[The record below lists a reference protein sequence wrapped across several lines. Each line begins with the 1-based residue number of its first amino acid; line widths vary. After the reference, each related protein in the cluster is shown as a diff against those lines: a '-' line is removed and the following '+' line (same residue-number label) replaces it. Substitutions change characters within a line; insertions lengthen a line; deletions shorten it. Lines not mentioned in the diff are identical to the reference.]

1 MDTINSSLKKTPV
14 AIIGLSAMFADASNV
29 KEYWNNIINQK
40 DSIVDVPESRW
51 KIEDYYDADPTIA
64 DKTYCK
70 KGGFIPDIDFNP
82 MEFGLPP
89 NILEVTD
96 VSQLLSL
103 IGARDAFEDAGYGR
117 ESGKFTALLKEKT
130 GVILGVG
137 GGQKLIT
144 PLTSRL
150 QAPIWEKALK
160 SSGISDAD
168 IPHIIEKIKKAYV
181 GWNENSFPGMLGNV
195 ISGRITNRFDL
206 GGINSVVDAACAAS
220 LSAIKM
226 AVSELIEGRC
236 DMMLTGGVDTDN
248 SPFMY
253 MSFSKTP
260 AFSQKGSI
268 RPFDIDSDGMLIGEG
283 IGMLVLKRLEDA
295 ERDGDR
301 VYGLLTG
308 VGSSSDG
315 RYKSV
320 YAPRPHGQALAMQ
333 RAYDEAG
340 YDASTVKL
348 IEGHGTATGA
358 GDAAEFESMSMV
370 FGKSDTTKN
379 HIAIGSVKSQ
389 IGHTKSAA
397 GAAGMIKAALA
408 LYHKVLPGTIN
419 VTKPHEKFEIENSPF
434 YVNAETR
441 PWFKNG
447 VPRRAGI
454 SAFGFGGV
462 NVHFAMEEYENKTSF
477 TDRVHQ
483 TFHSIYL
490 KATNAND
497 LLTHLKNTVVGL
509 NSKETTTAYYN
520 LKESS
525 KQGTAKQSEARLGFV
540 AESLEDCISKLEIA
554 VKQLE
559 NNKEAWSH
567 PKEIFFRPNGI
578 SSSIKVASLFSGQGS
593 QYANM
598 AKEATSSF
606 ETLQQTIAA
615 FDAKKGYDLATKIYP
630 KPVFT
635 AEDKDSLEKN
645 ITNTEFAQPAI
656 GAISLGYYKVFKN
669 AGLVSD
675 MVAGHSFGELTALC
689 ASGVLSETDYI
700 TLAIARGEAMAGKNA
715 NGDAG
720 MMLAVK
726 AATSEIQSLI
736 ASIPGVSIAN
746 INASNQL
753 VLGGT
758 TEGITKAKTLLDT
771 KNYRSVLLPVSAAF
785 HTDCVGHAQQPFE
798 KSIQAIE
805 FSSPVIPVYSNSTG
819 NAYPTETPKIKNI
832 LAQHILNTVD
842 FKTEI
847 ENMYAAGA
855 RVFVEFGPKS
865 ILTNLVKDI
874 LADKEHFVV
883 ATNAKATKNSDLQ
896 IREAA
901 IQLQVLGCELGA
913 IDSNA
918 RQVAA
923 PSVQP
928 KMAVKIAGNNYVSP
942 ATQKVYNDALNNGF
956 KVSNTT
962 EIIKTVE
969 VIKEV
974 IKEVPVSINK
984 ISTDQVTEE
993 DMKSTIIKSAIDGI
1007 KENQSKTLDMFQ
1019 AILTEQNK
1027 QTAQLLALLSDNFG
1041 GEQNSENAAIDV
1053 KIPTAASPAAPSVV
1067 PAAQTN
1073 ETTKPIAPPVVEQD
1087 VPAEGNSEMLDLMLG
1102 VVADKT
1108 GYPAEM
1114 LELSMDME
1122 ADLGIDSIKRVEIFG
1137 AITEQ
1142 SDKLTD
1148 INPNDLA
1155 ELRTLQEIVDY
1166 ISTKAGISATKSSAA
1181 PSVVPA
1187 AQTVVNTDPI
1197 ATPVVE
1203 TAVSTEGNSE
1213 MLDLMLS
1220 VVADK
1225 TGYPAEMLE
1234 LSMDMEADL
1243 GIDSIKRVE
1252 IFGAITEQSDK
1263 LTDINPN
1270 DLAELRTLQEI
1281 VDYIS
1286 TKAGISATTSTDVPS
1301 SFQAAQTNE
1310 TTKPIATPVVETAV
1324 STEGNSEMLDLM
1336 LSVVADK
1343 TGYPAEM
1350 LELSMDME
1358 ADLGIDSIKRVEIF
1372 GAITEQSDKL
1382 TDINP
1387 NDLAELRTLQEIVD
1401 YISTKAG
1408 ISATTN
1414 PDAPSSVP
1422 AAQTNETTKPI
1433 ATPVV
1438 ETGVSTEGNS
1448 EMLDLMLSVVA
1459 DKTGYPA
1466 EMLELSMDMEAD
1478 LGIDSIKRV
1487 EIFGAI
1493 TEQSDKL
1500 TDINP
1505 NDLAELRTLQEI
1517 VDYISTKAGIS
1528 ATTSPDAP
1536 SVVPAAQTV
1545 VNTDPIATPVVE
1557 HTISTEGNSEML
1569 DLMLTVVADKTGY
1582 PAEMLELSM
1591 DMEADLGIDS
1601 IKRVEIF
1608 GAITEQSDKLTDI
1621 NPNDLAELRT
1631 LQEIVDYIS
1640 TKAGSVIKKKSISL
1654 A

>member
-1 MDTINSSLKKTPV
+1 MNTINSSLKKTPV

-29 KEYWNNIINQK
+29 EQFWNNIINQK

-51 KIEDYYDADPTIA
+51 KIEDYYDADPMVA

-70 KGGFIPDIDFNP
+70 KGGFIPDVDFNP

-96 VSQLLSL
+96 ASQLLAL
-103 IGARDAFEDAGYGR
+103 IAARDAFEDAGYGR
-117 ESGKFTALLKEKT
+117 ESEKFTALLKEKT

-150 QAPIWEKALK
+150 QAPIWEAALR
-160 SSGISDAD
+160 SSGISDTD
-168 IPHIIEKIKKAYV
+168 IPHIVDKMKKAYI

-220 LSAIKM
+220 LSAVKM

-260 AFSQKGSI
+260 AFSRKGSI
-268 RPFDIDSDGMLIGEG
+268 RPFDTDSDGMLIGEG
-283 IGMLVLKRLEDA
+283 VGMLVLKRLEDA

-301 VYGLLTG
+301 IYGLLTG

-320 YAPRPHGQALAMQ
+320 YAPRPQGQALAMQ

-370 FGKSDTTKN
+370 FGKGDATKN

-389 IGHTKSAA
+389 IGHTKAAA

-419 VTKPHEKFEIENSPF
+419 VTKPHDKFGIEKSPF

-447 VPRRAGI
+447 VPRRAGL

-462 NVHFAMEEYENKTSF
+462 NVHFAMEEYEKKTSF
-477 TDRVHQ
+477 TDRIHQ
-483 TFHSIYL
+483 SFQSIYV
-490 KATNAND
+490 KGTNAED
-497 LLTHLKNTVVGL
+497 LLTHLKNAHTSL
-509 NSKETTTAYYN
+509 NGKEASTAFYN
-520 LKESS
+520 LKETS
-525 KQGTAKQSEARLGFV
+525 KEGTAKQSEARLGFV
-540 AESLEDCISKLEIA
+540 SASLEDCISKLETAI
-554 VKQLE
+554 KQLE

-567 PKEIFFRPNGI
+567 PIGIFYRPNGI
-578 SSSIKVASLFSGQGS
+578 ASTTKVASLFSGQGA
-593 QYANM
+593 QYTNM
-598 AKEATSSF
+598 GTEATSSF
-606 ETLQQTIAA
+606 ETIQQTIAA
-615 FDAKKGYDLATKIYP
+615 FDAKKEYDLASKIYP

-635 AEDKDSLEKN
+635 EADKAIQQQE

-656 GAISLGYYKVFKN
+656 GAISLGYYNVFKN
-669 AGLVSD
+669 AGFVSD
-675 MVAGHSFGELTALC
+675 MTAGHSFGELTALC
-689 ASGVLSETDYI
+689 AAGVLSEDDYMA
-700 TLAIARGEAMAGKNA
+700 LAIARGKAMAGKNA
-715 NGDAG
+715 SGDAG
-720 MMLAVK
+720 TMLAVK
-726 AATSEIQSLI
+726 AAASEIEPLI
-736 ASIPGVSIAN
+736 ASIEDVSIAN
-746 INASNQL
+746 INSSNQI

-758 TEGITKAKTLLDT
+758 TDAITKTRAFLDT
-771 KNYRSVLLPVSAAF
+771 KKFRSILLPVSAAF
-785 HTDCVGHAQQPFE
+785 HTDCVGHAQKPFE
-798 KSIQAIE
+798 KSIKAIS
-805 FSSPVIPVYSNSTG
+805 FSSPTFPVYSNSTG
-819 NAYPTETPKIKNI
+819 GAYPIETIKIKEI
-832 LAQHILNTVD
+832 LGQHILNSVD
-842 FKTEI
+842 FKSEI

-874 LADKEHFVV
+874 LTDKEHFTI

-896 IREAA
+896 LREAA
-901 IQLQVLGCELGA
+901 IQLQVLGLELGS

-918 RQVAA
+918 RLEKAPAA
-923 PSVQP
+923 QP

-942 ATQKVYNDALNNGF
+942 ATQKAYKDVLNNGF
-956 KVSNTT
+956 KVSGGAM
-962 EIIKTVE
+962 EFIKTEEEIKEIE
-969 VIKEV
+969 VISEV
-974 IKEVPVSINK
+974 INAVPTYANEDSLDNE
-984 ISTDQVTEE
+984 TEE
-993 DMKSTIIKSAIDGI
+993 DMMVDVIKSAIDGI

-1019 AILTEQNK
+1019 TILMEQNK
-1027 QTAQLLALLSDNFG
+1027 QTAQLLGLLSGNFTPD
-1041 GEQNSENAAIDV
+1041 QNILEA
-1053 KIPTAASPAAPSVV
+1053 PTAPLTIDTPAP
-1067 PAAQTN
+1067 T
-1073 ETTKPIAPPVVEQD
+1073 APPVSKTIVTP
-1087 VPAEGNSEMLDLMLG
+1087 VPTP
-1102 VVADKT
+1102 V
-1108 GYPAEM
+1108 
-1114 LELSMDME
+1114 
-1122 ADLGIDSIKRVEIFG
+1122 
-1137 AITEQ
+1137 
-1142 SDKLTD
+1142 
-1148 INPNDLA
+1148 
-1155 ELRTLQEIVDY
+1155 
-1166 ISTKAGISATKSSAA
+1166 AA
-1181 PSVVPA
+1181 PAPVA
-1187 AQTVVNTDPI
+1187 NTVAPTV
-1197 ATPVVE
+1197 
-1203 TAVSTEGNSE
+1203 GNSE

-1270 DLAELRTLQEI
+1270 DLTELRTLQEI

-1286 TKAGISATTSTDVPS
+1286 SKAGIATI
-1301 SFQAAQTNE
+1301 AAPVVTPVAPE
-1310 TTKPIATPVVETAV
+1310 TTTTVTPDAVVPVVAAPANTG
-1324 STEGNSEMLDLM
+1324 GNSEMLDLM

-1387 NDLAELRTLQEIVD
+1387 NDLTELRTLQEIVD
-1401 YISTKAG
+1401 YISSKAG
-1408 ISATTN
+1408 IATTATPTEADVAPVTTTITVT
-1414 PDAPSSVP
+1414 PDAAPIVAAPSTS
-1422 AAQTNETTKPI
+1422 
-1433 ATPVV
+1433 
-1438 ETGVSTEGNS
+1438 GGNS

-1505 NDLAELRTLQEI
+1505 NDLTELRTLQEI
-1517 VDYISTKAGIS
+1517 VDYISSKAGIS
-1528 ATTSPDAP
+1528 TTTTSVTAP
-1536 SVVPAAQTV
+1536 VVAATEV
-1545 VNTDPIATPVVE
+1545 VSNDLFSTPVVE
-1557 HTISTEGNSEML
+1557 TTEPTEGNSEML
-1569 DLMLTVVADKTGY
+1569 ALMLSVVADKTGY
-1582 PAEMLELSM
+1582 PAKMLELSM

-1621 NPNDLAELRT
+1621 NPNDLTELRT

-1640 TKAGSVIKKKSISL
+1640 SKADISTKKKSLSL

>member
-1 MDTINSSLKKTPV
+1 MNTINSSLKKTPV

-29 KEYWNNIINQK
+29 EQFWNNIIDQK

-51 KIEDYYDADPTIA
+51 KIEDYYNADPRME

-70 KGGFIPDIDFNP
+70 KGGFIPDVDFNP

-96 VSQLLSL
+96 ASQLLAL
-103 IGARDAFEDAGYGR
+103 IAARDAFEDAGYGK
-117 ESGKFTALLKEKT
+117 ESAKFTSLLKEKT

-150 QAPIWEKALK
+150 QTPIWEKALK
-160 SSGISDAD
+160 SSGIRDAD
-168 IPHIIEKIKKAYV
+168 IPHIIEKMKKAYI

-268 RPFDIDSDGMLIGEG
+268 RPFDTDSDGMLIGEG
-283 IGMLVLKRLEDA
+283 VGMLVLKRLEDA

-301 VYGLLTG
+301 IYGLLTG

-370 FGKSDTTKN
+370 FGKNDPTLN
-379 HIAIGSVKSQ
+379 HIAIGSIKSQ

-397 GAAGMIKAALA
+397 GAAGMIKTALA

-419 VTKPHEKFEIENSPF
+419 VTKPNEKFGIEKSPF

-447 VPRRAGI
+447 VPRRAGV

-462 NVHFAMEEYENKTSF
+462 NVHFAMEEYEKNASF
-477 TDRVHQ
+477 TDRMHQ
-483 TFHSIYL
+483 TFHNIYI
-490 KATNAND
+490 KATNATD
-497 LLTHLKNTVVGL
+497 LLTSLKSTIAGLQSKDVNTVF
-509 NSKETTTAYYN
+509 YN
-520 LKESS
+520 LKEIS
-525 KQGTAKQSEARLGFV
+525 KQGTAKQHEARLGFV
-540 AESLEDCISKLEIA
+540 AESLVDCISKLEIA

-559 NNKEAWSH
+559 NNKDAWSH
-567 PKEIFFRPNGI
+567 PKEIIYRPNGI
-578 SSSIKVASLFSGQGS
+578 SSTMKVASLFSGQGS

-606 ETLQQTIAA
+606 EAIQHTIAA
-615 FDAKKGYDLATKIYP
+615 FDAKKEYDLANKIYP

-635 AEDKDSLEKN
+635 AEDKAILEKN

-656 GAISLGYYKVFKN
+656 GAISLGYYNVFKN
-669 AGLVSD
+669 AGFISD

-689 ASGVLSETDYI
+689 ASGVLNEDDYI
-700 TLAIARGEAMAGKNA
+700 TLAIARGKAMAGKNA

-720 MMLAVK
+720 TMLAVK
-726 AATSEIQSLI
+726 AAAAEIQPLI
-736 ASIPGVSIAN
+736 ASIAGVSIAN
-746 INASNQL
+746 INSSNQI
-753 VLGGT
+753 VVAGT
-758 TEGITKAKTLLDT
+758 TEGVTKAKALLDT
-771 KNYRSVLLPVSAAF
+771 KKYRSVLLPVSAAF

-798 KSIQAIE
+798 KNIEAIQ
-805 FSSPVIPVYSNSTG
+805 FSSPKIPVYSNSTG
-819 NAYPTETPKIKNI
+819 NVYPIETSEIKNI
-832 LAQHILNTVD
+832 LAQHILNPVD
-842 FKTEI
+842 FKAEI

-855 RVFVEFGPKS
+855 RIFVEFGPKP
-865 ILTNLVKDI
+865 ILTNLVKNI
-874 LADKEHFVV
+874 LSDKEHFVV

-896 IREAA
+896 LREAA
-901 IQLQVLGCELGA
+901 IQLQVLGCELGTL
-913 IDSNA
+913 DSNA
-918 RQVAA
+918 RHEATPLA
-923 PSVQP
+923 LH

-942 ATQKVYNDALNNGF
+942 ATQQAYKDVLNNGF
-956 KVSNTT
+956 KVSGAT
-962 EIIKTVE
+962 EIIKNVA

-974 IKEVPVSINK
+974 IKEVPAATSKIN
-984 ISTDQVTEE
+984 SDQVTEE
-993 DMKSTIIKSAIDGI
+993 DMMVDVIKSAIDGI

-1019 AILTEQNK
+1019 TILTEQNK
-1027 QTAQLLALLSDNFG
+1027 QTTQLLSLLSG
-1041 GEQNSENAAIDV
+1041 KVTAEQHLLET
-1053 KIPTAASPAAPSVV
+1053 PTAPLTIKTPTPVVAVAETSVV
-1067 PAAQTN
+1067 PTPVQPSTPIATPVAQTV
-1073 ETTKPIAPPVVEQD
+1073 ESTEPV
-1087 VPAEGNSEMLDLMLG
+1087 AGNSEMLDLMLS
-1102 VVADKT
+1102 VVAEKT

-1148 INPNDLA
+1148 INPNDLT

-1166 ISTKAGISATKSSAA
+1166 ISSKAGIATTAT
-1181 PSVVPA
+1181 PA
-1187 AQTVVNTDPI
+1187 TPAVATPV

-1203 TAVSTEGNSE
+1203 TSTATEGNSE
-1213 MLDLMLS
+1213 MLNLMLS
-1220 VVADK
+1220 VVAEK

-1270 DLAELRTLQEI
+1270 DLTELRTLQEI

-1286 TKAGISATTSTDVPS
+1286 SKAGIATTATPATPAVATPV
-1301 SFQAAQTNE
+1301 
-1310 TTKPIATPVVETAV
+1310 ATPVVETSTA
-1324 STEGNSEMLDLM
+1324 TEGNSEMLNLM
-1336 LSVVADK
+1336 LSVVAEK

-1387 NDLAELRTLQEIVD
+1387 NDLTELRTLQEIVD
-1401 YISTKAG
+1401 YISSKAG
-1408 ISATTN
+1408 IT
-1414 PDAPSSVP
+1414 
-1422 AAQTNETTKPI
+1422 
-1433 ATPVV
+1433 
-1438 ETGVSTEGNS
+1438 
-1448 EMLDLMLSVVA
+1448 
-1459 DKTGYPA
+1459 A
-1466 EMLELSMDMEAD
+1466 E
-1478 LGIDSIKRV
+1478 
-1487 EIFGAI
+1487 
-1493 TEQSDKL
+1493 
-1500 TDINP
+1500 
-1505 NDLAELRTLQEI
+1505 
-1517 VDYISTKAGIS
+1517 
-1528 ATTSPDAP
+1528 
-1536 SVVPAAQTV
+1536 
-1545 VNTDPIATPVVE
+1545 
-1557 HTISTEGNSEML
+1557 
-1569 DLMLTVVADKTGY
+1569 
-1582 PAEMLELSM
+1582 
-1591 DMEADLGIDS
+1591 
-1601 IKRVEIF
+1601 
-1608 GAITEQSDKLTDI
+1608 
-1621 NPNDLAELRT
+1621 
-1631 LQEIVDYIS
+1631 
-1640 TKAGSVIKKKSISL
+1640 KKNLSL

>member
-29 KEYWNNIINQK
+29 EEYWNNIINQK

-51 KIEDYYDADPTIA
+51 KIEDYYDADPTTA

-70 KGGFIPDIDFNP
+70 KGGFIPDVDFNP

-117 ESGKFTALLKEKT
+117 ESAKFTALLKEKT

-150 QAPIWEKALK
+150 QTPIWEKALK
-160 SSGISDAD
+160 SSGISGAD
-168 IPHIIEKIKKAYV
+168 IPHIIEKMKKAYI

-268 RPFDIDSDGMLIGEG
+268 RPFDTDSDGMLIGEG

-301 VYGLLTG
+301 IYGLLTG

-419 VTKPHEKFEIENSPF
+419 VTKPHEKFGIENSPF

-483 TFHSIYL
+483 SFHSIYL
-490 KATNAND
+490 KSTDANG
-497 LLTHLKNTVVGL
+497 LLKQLKNTIVGL
-509 NSKETTTAYYN
+509 NSNEATTTFYK

-525 KQGTAKQSEARLGFV
+525 KQGTAKQNEARLGFV

-559 NNKEAWSH
+559 NNKDAWSH

-635 AEDKDSLEKN
+635 AEDKNSLEKN

-656 GAISLGYYKVFKN
+656 GAISLGYYKIFKN

-675 MVAGHSFGELTALC
+675 MMAGHSFGELTALC
-689 ASGVLSETDYI
+689 ASGVLSESDYM
-700 TLAIARGEAMAGKNA
+700 TLAIARGKAMAGKNA
-715 NGDAG
+715 SGDAG

-726 AATSEIQSLI
+726 AATSEIQPLI

-758 TEGITKAKTLLDT
+758 TESITKAKTLLDS
-771 KNYRSVLLPVSAAF
+771 KNYRSIILPVSAAF

-798 KSIQAIE
+798 KSIQATE

-819 NAYPTETPKIKNI
+819 NTYPTETPEIKNI

-901 IQLQVLGCELGA
+901 VQLQVLGCELGA

-918 RQVAA
+918 RRVSA
-923 PSVQP
+923 PLVQP

-942 ATQKVYNDALNNGF
+942 ATQKVYNDVLNNGF
-956 KVSNTT
+956 KVSGAT

-993 DMKSTIIKSAIDGI
+993 DMTATIIKSAIDGI
-1007 KENQSKTLDMFQ
+1007 KENQSKTLEMFQ
-1019 AILTEQNK
+1019 TILTEQNK

-1041 GEQNSENAAIDV
+1041 GEQNPENVTAVAL
-1053 KIPTAASPAAPSVV
+1053 KIPAAASPTASPAKVLAHIAETIKPAAIPVIETAAPT
-1067 PAAQTN
+1067 Q
-1073 ETTKPIAPPVVEQD
+1073 
-1087 VPAEGNSEMLDLMLG
+1087 GNSEMLDLMLS

-1142 SDKLTD
+1142 SDKLSD
-1148 INPNDLA
+1148 INPNDLT

-1166 ISTKAGISATKSSAA
+1166 ISAKAGISTTFAPVATPIAAVPTAPIAALVAETAA
-1181 PSVVPA
+1181 PA
-1187 AQTVVNTDPI
+1187 
-1197 ATPVVE
+1197 
-1203 TAVSTEGNSE
+1203 EGNSE

-1270 DLAELRTLQEI
+1270 DLTELRTLQEI

-1286 TKAGISATTSTDVPS
+1286 AKAGISATSTPVTIPT
-1301 SFQAAQTNE
+1301 AVAPKTPVAE
-1310 TTKPIATPVVETAV
+1310 TTV
-1324 STEGNSEMLDLM
+1324 SSEGNSEMLDLM

-1343 TGYPAEM
+1343 TGYPSEM

-1387 NDLAELRTLQEIVD
+1387 NDLTELRTLQEIVD
-1401 YISTKAG
+1401 YISAKAG
-1408 ISATTN
+1408 ISATS
-1414 PDAPSSVP
+1414 AP
-1422 AAQTNETTKPI
+1422 AAAPI
-1433 ATPVV
+1433 A
-1438 ETGVSTEGNS
+1438 ETAAPAEGNS

-1459 DKTGYPA
+1459 DKTGYPS

-1505 NDLAELRTLQEI
+1505 NDLTELRTLQEI
-1517 VDYISTKAGIS
+1517 VDYISEKAGIS
-1528 ATTSPDAP
+1528 S
-1536 SVVPAAQTV
+1536 
-1545 VNTDPIATPVVE
+1545 
-1557 HTISTEGNSEML
+1557 
-1569 DLMLTVVADKTGY
+1569 
-1582 PAEMLELSM
+1582 
-1591 DMEADLGIDS
+1591 
-1601 IKRVEIF
+1601 
-1608 GAITEQSDKLTDI
+1608 
-1621 NPNDLAELRT
+1621 
-1631 LQEIVDYIS
+1631 
-1640 TKAGSVIKKKSISL
+1640 KKKSLSL

>member
-29 KEYWNNIINQK
+29 EEYWNNIINQK

-51 KIEDYYDADPTIA
+51 KIEDYYDADPTTA

-70 KGGFIPDIDFNP
+70 KGGFIPDVDFNP

-117 ESGKFTALLKEKT
+117 ESAKFTALLKEKT

-150 QAPIWEKALK
+150 QTPIWEKALK
-160 SSGISDAD
+160 SSGISGAD
-168 IPHIIEKIKKAYV
+168 IPHIIEKMKKAYI

-268 RPFDIDSDGMLIGEG
+268 RPFDTDSDGMLIGEG

-301 VYGLLTG
+301 IYGLLTG

-419 VTKPHEKFEIENSPF
+419 VTKPHEKFGIENSPF

-483 TFHSIYL
+483 SFHSIYL
-490 KATNAND
+490 KSTDANG
-497 LLTHLKNTVVGL
+497 LLKQLKNTIVGL
-509 NSKETTTAYYN
+509 NSNEATTTFYK

-525 KQGTAKQSEARLGFV
+525 KQGTAKQNEARLGFV

-559 NNKEAWSH
+559 NNKDAWSH

-635 AEDKDSLEKN
+635 AEDKESLEKN

-656 GAISLGYYKVFKN
+656 GAISLGYYKIFKN

-675 MVAGHSFGELTALC
+675 MMAGHSFGELTALC
-689 ASGVLSETDYI
+689 ASGVLSESDYM
-700 TLAIARGEAMAGKNA
+700 TLAIARGKAMAGKNA
-715 NGDAG
+715 SGDAG

-726 AATSEIQSLI
+726 AATSEIQPLI

-758 TEGITKAKTLLDT
+758 TESITKAKTLLDS
-771 KNYRSVLLPVSAAF
+771 KNYRSIILPVSAAF

-798 KSIQAIE
+798 KSIQATE

-819 NAYPTETPKIKNI
+819 NTYPTETPEIKNI

-901 IQLQVLGCELGA
+901 VQLQVLGCELGA

-918 RQVAA
+918 RRVSA
-923 PSVQP
+923 PLVQP

-942 ATQKVYNDALNNGF
+942 ATQKVYNDVLNNGF
-956 KVSNTT
+956 KVSGAT

-993 DMKSTIIKSAIDGI
+993 DMTATIIKSAIDGI
-1007 KENQSKTLDMFQ
+1007 KENQSKTLEMFQ
-1019 AILTEQNK
+1019 TILTEQNK

-1041 GEQNSENAAIDV
+1041 GEQNPENVTAVAL
-1053 KIPTAASPAAPSVV
+1053 KIPAAASPTASPAKVLAHIAETIKPAAIPVIETAAPT
-1067 PAAQTN
+1067 Q
-1073 ETTKPIAPPVVEQD
+1073 
-1087 VPAEGNSEMLDLMLG
+1087 GNSEMLDLMLS

-1142 SDKLTD
+1142 SDKLSD
-1148 INPNDLA
+1148 INPNDLT

-1166 ISTKAGISATKSSAA
+1166 ISAKAGISTTFAPVATPIAAVPTAPIAALVAETAA
-1181 PSVVPA
+1181 PA
-1187 AQTVVNTDPI
+1187 
-1197 ATPVVE
+1197 
-1203 TAVSTEGNSE
+1203 EGNSE

-1270 DLAELRTLQEI
+1270 DLTELRTLQEI

-1286 TKAGISATTSTDVPS
+1286 AKAGISATSTPVTIPT
-1301 SFQAAQTNE
+1301 AVAPKTPVAE
-1310 TTKPIATPVVETAV
+1310 TTV
-1324 STEGNSEMLDLM
+1324 SSEGNSEMLDLM

-1343 TGYPAEM
+1343 TGYPSEM

-1387 NDLAELRTLQEIVD
+1387 NDLTELRTLQEIVD
-1401 YISTKAG
+1401 YISEKAG
-1408 ISATTN
+1408 IS
-1414 PDAPSSVP
+1414 S
-1422 AAQTNETTKPI
+1422 
-1433 ATPVV
+1433 
-1438 ETGVSTEGNS
+1438 
-1448 EMLDLMLSVVA
+1448 
-1459 DKTGYPA
+1459 
-1466 EMLELSMDMEAD
+1466 
-1478 LGIDSIKRV
+1478 
-1487 EIFGAI
+1487 
-1493 TEQSDKL
+1493 
-1500 TDINP
+1500 
-1505 NDLAELRTLQEI
+1505 
-1517 VDYISTKAGIS
+1517 
-1528 ATTSPDAP
+1528 
-1536 SVVPAAQTV
+1536 
-1545 VNTDPIATPVVE
+1545 
-1557 HTISTEGNSEML
+1557 
-1569 DLMLTVVADKTGY
+1569 
-1582 PAEMLELSM
+1582 
-1591 DMEADLGIDS
+1591 
-1601 IKRVEIF
+1601 
-1608 GAITEQSDKLTDI
+1608 
-1621 NPNDLAELRT
+1621 
-1631 LQEIVDYIS
+1631 
-1640 TKAGSVIKKKSISL
+1640 KKKSLSL

>member
-29 KEYWNNIINQK
+29 EEYWNNIINQK

-51 KIEDYYDADPTIA
+51 KIEDYYDADPTTA

-70 KGGFIPDIDFNP
+70 KGGFIPDVDFNP

-117 ESGKFTALLKEKT
+117 ESAKFTALLKEKT

-150 QAPIWEKALK
+150 QTPIWEKALK
-160 SSGISDAD
+160 SSGISGAD
-168 IPHIIEKIKKAYV
+168 IPHIIEKMKKAYI

-268 RPFDIDSDGMLIGEG
+268 RPFDTDSDGMLIGEG

-301 VYGLLTG
+301 IYGLLTG

-419 VTKPHEKFEIENSPF
+419 VTKPHEKFGIENSPF

-483 TFHSIYL
+483 SFHSIYL
-490 KATNAND
+490 KSTDANG
-497 LLTHLKNTVVGL
+497 LLKQLKNTIVGL
-509 NSKETTTAYYN
+509 NSNEATTTFYK

-525 KQGTAKQSEARLGFV
+525 KQGTAKQNEARLGFV

-559 NNKEAWSH
+559 NNKDAWSH

-635 AEDKDSLEKN
+635 AEDKNSLEKN

-656 GAISLGYYKVFKN
+656 GAISLGYYKIFKN

-675 MVAGHSFGELTALC
+675 MMAGHSFGELTALC
-689 ASGVLSETDYI
+689 ASGVLSESDYM
-700 TLAIARGEAMAGKNA
+700 TLAIARGKAMAGKNA
-715 NGDAG
+715 SGDAG

-726 AATSEIQSLI
+726 AATSEIQPLI

-758 TEGITKAKTLLDT
+758 TESITKAKTLLDS
-771 KNYRSVLLPVSAAF
+771 KNYRSIILPVSAAF

-798 KSIQAIE
+798 KSIQATE

-819 NAYPTETPKIKNI
+819 NTYPTETPEIKNI

-901 IQLQVLGCELGA
+901 VQLQVLGCELGA

-918 RQVAA
+918 RRVSA
-923 PSVQP
+923 PLVQP

-942 ATQKVYNDALNNGF
+942 ATQKVYNDVLNNGF
-956 KVSNTT
+956 KVSGAT

-993 DMKSTIIKSAIDGI
+993 DMTATIIKSAIDGI
-1007 KENQSKTLDMFQ
+1007 KENQSKTLEMFQ
-1019 AILTEQNK
+1019 TILTEQNK

-1041 GEQNSENAAIDV
+1041 GEQNPENVTAVAL
-1053 KIPTAASPAAPSVV
+1053 KIPAAASPTASPAKVLAHIAETIKPAAIPVIETAAPT
-1067 PAAQTN
+1067 Q
-1073 ETTKPIAPPVVEQD
+1073 
-1087 VPAEGNSEMLDLMLG
+1087 GNSEMLDLMLS

-1142 SDKLTD
+1142 SDKLSD
-1148 INPNDLA
+1148 INPNDLT

-1166 ISTKAGISATKSSAA
+1166 ISAKAGISTTFAPVATPIAAVPTAPIAALVAETAA
-1181 PSVVPA
+1181 PA
-1187 AQTVVNTDPI
+1187 
-1197 ATPVVE
+1197 
-1203 TAVSTEGNSE
+1203 EGNSE

-1270 DLAELRTLQEI
+1270 DLTELRTLQEI

-1286 TKAGISATTSTDVPS
+1286 AKAGISATSTPVTIPT
-1301 SFQAAQTNE
+1301 AVAPKTPVAE
-1310 TTKPIATPVVETAV
+1310 TTV
-1324 STEGNSEMLDLM
+1324 SSEGNSEMLDLM

-1343 TGYPAEM
+1343 TGYPSEM

-1387 NDLAELRTLQEIVD
+1387 NDLTELRTLQEIVD
-1401 YISTKAG
+1401 YISEKAG
-1408 ISATTN
+1408 IS
-1414 PDAPSSVP
+1414 S
-1422 AAQTNETTKPI
+1422 
-1433 ATPVV
+1433 
-1438 ETGVSTEGNS
+1438 
-1448 EMLDLMLSVVA
+1448 
-1459 DKTGYPA
+1459 
-1466 EMLELSMDMEAD
+1466 
-1478 LGIDSIKRV
+1478 
-1487 EIFGAI
+1487 
-1493 TEQSDKL
+1493 
-1500 TDINP
+1500 
-1505 NDLAELRTLQEI
+1505 
-1517 VDYISTKAGIS
+1517 
-1528 ATTSPDAP
+1528 
-1536 SVVPAAQTV
+1536 
-1545 VNTDPIATPVVE
+1545 
-1557 HTISTEGNSEML
+1557 
-1569 DLMLTVVADKTGY
+1569 
-1582 PAEMLELSM
+1582 
-1591 DMEADLGIDS
+1591 
-1601 IKRVEIF
+1601 
-1608 GAITEQSDKLTDI
+1608 
-1621 NPNDLAELRT
+1621 
-1631 LQEIVDYIS
+1631 
-1640 TKAGSVIKKKSISL
+1640 KKKSLSL

>member
-29 KEYWNNIINQK
+29 EEYWNNIINQK

-51 KIEDYYDADPTIA
+51 KIEDYYDADPTTA

-70 KGGFIPDIDFNP
+70 KGGFIPDVDFNP

-117 ESGKFTALLKEKT
+117 ESAKFTALLKEKT

-150 QAPIWEKALK
+150 QTPIWEKALK

-168 IPHIIEKIKKAYV
+168 IPHIIEKMKKAYI

-268 RPFDIDSDGMLIGEG
+268 RPFDTDSDGMLIGEG

-301 VYGLLTG
+301 IYGLLTG

-419 VTKPHEKFEIENSPF
+419 VTKPHEKFGIENSPF

-483 TFHSIYL
+483 SFHSIYL
-490 KATNAND
+490 KSTDANG
-497 LLTHLKNTVVGL
+497 LLKQLKNTIVGL
-509 NSKETTTAYYN
+509 NSNEATTTFYK

-525 KQGTAKQSEARLGFV
+525 KQGTAKQNEARLGFV

-559 NNKEAWSH
+559 NNKDAWSH

-635 AEDKDSLEKN
+635 AEDKNSLEKN

-656 GAISLGYYKVFKN
+656 GAISLGYYKIFKN

-675 MVAGHSFGELTALC
+675 MMAGHSFGELTALC
-689 ASGVLSETDYI
+689 ASGVLSESDYM
-700 TLAIARGEAMAGKNA
+700 TLAIARGKAMAGKNA
-715 NGDAG
+715 SGDAG

-726 AATSEIQSLI
+726 AATSEIQPLI

-758 TEGITKAKTLLDT
+758 TESITKAKTLLDS
-771 KNYRSVLLPVSAAF
+771 KNYRSIILPVSAAF

-798 KSIQAIE
+798 KSIQATE

-819 NAYPTETPKIKNI
+819 NTYPTETPEIKNI

-901 IQLQVLGCELGA
+901 VQLQVLGCELGA

-918 RQVAA
+918 RRVSA
-923 PSVQP
+923 PLVQP

-942 ATQKVYNDALNNGF
+942 ATQKVYNDVLNNGF
-956 KVSNTT
+956 KVSGAT

-993 DMKSTIIKSAIDGI
+993 DMTATIIKSAIDGI
-1007 KENQSKTLDMFQ
+1007 KENQSKTLEMFQ
-1019 AILTEQNK
+1019 TILTEQNK

-1041 GEQNSENAAIDV
+1041 GEQNPENVTAVAL
-1053 KIPTAASPAAPSVV
+1053 KIPAAASPTASPAKVLAHIAETIKPAAIPVIETAAPT
-1067 PAAQTN
+1067 Q
-1073 ETTKPIAPPVVEQD
+1073 
-1087 VPAEGNSEMLDLMLG
+1087 GNSEMLDLMLS

-1142 SDKLTD
+1142 SDKLSD
-1148 INPNDLA
+1148 INPNDLT

-1166 ISTKAGISATKSSAA
+1166 ISAKAGISTTFAPVATPIAAVPTAPIAALVAETAA
-1181 PSVVPA
+1181 PA
-1187 AQTVVNTDPI
+1187 
-1197 ATPVVE
+1197 
-1203 TAVSTEGNSE
+1203 EGNSE

-1270 DLAELRTLQEI
+1270 DLTELRTLQEI

-1286 TKAGISATTSTDVPS
+1286 AKAGISATSTPVTIPT
-1301 SFQAAQTNE
+1301 AVAPKTPVAE
-1310 TTKPIATPVVETAV
+1310 TTV
-1324 STEGNSEMLDLM
+1324 SSEGNSEMLDLM

-1343 TGYPAEM
+1343 TGYPSEM

-1387 NDLAELRTLQEIVD
+1387 NDLTELRTLQEIVD
-1401 YISTKAG
+1401 YISAKAG
-1408 ISATTN
+1408 ISATS
-1414 PDAPSSVP
+1414 AP
-1422 AAQTNETTKPI
+1422 AAAPI
-1433 ATPVV
+1433 A
-1438 ETGVSTEGNS
+1438 ETAAPAEGNS

-1459 DKTGYPA
+1459 DKTGYPS

-1505 NDLAELRTLQEI
+1505 NDLTELRTLQEI
-1517 VDYISTKAGIS
+1517 VDYISEKAGIS
-1528 ATTSPDAP
+1528 S
-1536 SVVPAAQTV
+1536 
-1545 VNTDPIATPVVE
+1545 
-1557 HTISTEGNSEML
+1557 
-1569 DLMLTVVADKTGY
+1569 
-1582 PAEMLELSM
+1582 
-1591 DMEADLGIDS
+1591 
-1601 IKRVEIF
+1601 
-1608 GAITEQSDKLTDI
+1608 
-1621 NPNDLAELRT
+1621 
-1631 LQEIVDYIS
+1631 
-1640 TKAGSVIKKKSISL
+1640 KKKSLSL

>member
-29 KEYWNNIINQK
+29 EEYWNNIINQK

-51 KIEDYYDADPTIA
+51 KIEDYYDADPTTA

-70 KGGFIPDIDFNP
+70 RGGFIPDVNFNP

-117 ESGKFTALLKEKT
+117 ESAKFTALLKEKT

-168 IPHIIEKIKKAYV
+168 IPHIIEKMKKAYV

-268 RPFDIDSDGMLIGEG
+268 RPFDTDSDGMLIGEG

-301 VYGLLTG
+301 IYGLLTG

-419 VTKPHEKFEIENSPF
+419 VTKPHEKFGIENSPF

-477 TDRVHQ
+477 TDRIHQ

-490 KATNAND
+490 KASDASG
-497 LLTHLKNTVVGL
+497 LLTHLKNTIVGL
-509 NSKETTTAYYN
+509 NSNEATTAFYK

-525 KQGTAKQSEARLGFV
+525 KQGTAKQNEARLGFV

-559 NNKEAWSH
+559 NNKDAWSH
-567 PKEIFFRPNGI
+567 PKEIFFRPNGV

-635 AEDKDSLEKN
+635 AEDKESLEKN

-656 GAISLGYYKVFKN
+656 GAISLGYYKIFKN

-675 MVAGHSFGELTALC
+675 MMAGHSFGELTALC
-689 ASGVLSETDYI
+689 ASGALSESDYM
-700 TLAIARGEAMAGKNA
+700 TLAIARGKAMAGKNA
-715 NGDAG
+715 SGDAG

-726 AATSEIQSLI
+726 AATSEIQPLI
-736 ASIPGVSIAN
+736 AGNPGVSIAN

-771 KNYRSVLLPVSAAF
+771 RNYRSVILPVSAAF

-819 NAYPTETPKIKNI
+819 NAYPTETPEIKNI

-901 IQLQVLGCELGA
+901 VQLQVLGCELGA

-918 RQVAA
+918 RRVAI
-923 PSVQP
+923 PLVQP

-942 ATQKVYNDALNNGF
+942 ATQKVYNDVLNNGF
-956 KVSNTT
+956 KVSGAT
-962 EIIKTVE
+962 EIIRTVE

-974 IKEVPVSINK
+974 IKEVPVAINK

-993 DMKSTIIKSAIDGI
+993 DMTATIIKSAIDGI

-1019 AILTEQNK
+1019 TILTEQNK

-1041 GEQNSENAAIDV
+1041 GEQNPENTAAVAI
-1053 KIPTAASPAAPSVV
+1053 KTPAAASPSAPPATATAQIVEPIK
-1067 PAAQTN
+1067 PAAIPVIESTL
-1073 ETTKPIAPPVVEQD
+1073 PPQ
-1087 VPAEGNSEMLDLMLG
+1087 
-1102 VVADKT
+1102 
-1108 GYPAEM
+1108 
-1114 LELSMDME
+1114 
-1122 ADLGIDSIKRVEIFG
+1122 
-1137 AITEQ
+1137 
-1142 SDKLTD
+1142 
-1148 INPNDLA
+1148 
-1155 ELRTLQEIVDY
+1155 
-1166 ISTKAGISATKSSAA
+1166 
-1181 PSVVPA
+1181 
-1187 AQTVVNTDPI
+1187 
-1197 ATPVVE
+1197 
-1203 TAVSTEGNSE
+1203 GNSE

-1263 LTDINPN
+1263 LSDINPN
-1270 DLAELRTLQEI
+1270 DLTELRTLQEI

-1286 TKAGISATTSTDVPS
+1286 AKAGISATTSTAAPSVVPV
-1301 SFQAAQTNE
+1301 AQTDE
-1310 TTKPIATPVVETAV
+1310 TTKPIATPVVEH
-1324 STEGNSEMLDLM
+1324 
-1336 LSVVADK
+1336 VV
-1343 TGYPAEM
+1343 
-1350 LELSMDME
+1350 
-1358 ADLGIDSIKRVEIF
+1358 
-1372 GAITEQSDKL
+1372 
-1382 TDINP
+1382 
-1387 NDLAELRTLQEIVD
+1387 
-1401 YISTKAG
+1401 
-1408 ISATTN
+1408 
-1414 PDAPSSVP
+1414 
-1422 AAQTNETTKPI
+1422 
-1433 ATPVV
+1433 
-1438 ETGVSTEGNS
+1438 
-1448 EMLDLMLSVVA
+1448 
-1459 DKTGYPA
+1459 
-1466 EMLELSMDMEAD
+1466 
-1478 LGIDSIKRV
+1478 
-1487 EIFGAI
+1487 
-1493 TEQSDKL
+1493 
-1500 TDINP
+1500 
-1505 NDLAELRTLQEI
+1505 
-1517 VDYISTKAGIS
+1517 
-1528 ATTSPDAP
+1528 
-1536 SVVPAAQTV
+1536 
-1545 VNTDPIATPVVE
+1545 
-1557 HTISTEGNSEML
+1557 STEGNSEML

-1621 NPNDLAELRT
+1621 NPNDLTELRT

-1640 TKAGSVIKKKSISL
+1640 TKAGISTTTRTAAPSVAPVNQIVEAMNSVATPVVEHVVPTEGNSEMLNLMLSVVADKTGYPAEMLELSMDMEADLGIDSIKRVEIFGAITEQSDKLTDINPNDLTELRTLQEIVDYISTKAGISPTSAPVAEPLVNTDSIAIPIVETAVPTEGNSEMLDLMLSVVADKTGYPAEMLELSMDMEADLGIDSIKRVEIFGAITEQSDKLTDINPNDLTELRTLQEIVDYISAKAGGVIKKKNLSL

>member
-1 MDTINSSLKKTPV
+1 VYRKRAFRSRKTETSILKNRLKIMDTINSSLKKTPV

-29 KEYWNNIINQK
+29 EEYWNNIINQK

-51 KIEDYYDADPTIA
+51 KIEDYYDADPTTA

-70 KGGFIPDIDFNP
+70 KGGFIPDVDFNP

-117 ESGKFTALLKEKT
+117 ESAKFTALLKEKT

-168 IPHIIEKIKKAYV
+168 IPHIIEKMKKAYI

-268 RPFDIDSDGMLIGEG
+268 RPFDTDSDGMLIGEG

-301 VYGLLTG
+301 IYGLLTG

-408 LYHKVLPGTIN
+408 LYHKVLPGTLN
-419 VTKPHEKFEIENSPF
+419 VTKPHEKFGIENSPF

-477 TDRVHQ
+477 TDRIHQ

-509 NSKETTTAYYN
+509 NSKEATTAYYN

-525 KQGTAKQSEARLGFV
+525 KQGTAKQNEARLGFV
-540 AESLEDCISKLEIA
+540 AESLKDCISKLEIA

-559 NNKEAWSH
+559 NNKDAWSH

-578 SSSIKVASLFSGQGS
+578 SSNIKVASLFSGQGS

-615 FDAKKGYDLATKIYP
+615 FDAKKGYDLAIKIYP

-689 ASGVLSETDYI
+689 ASGVLSETDYM
-700 TLAIARGEAMAGKNA
+700 TLAIARGKAMAGKNA
-715 NGDAG
+715 SGDAG

-726 AATSEIQSLI
+726 AATSEIQPLI

-771 KNYRSVLLPVSAAF
+771 KDYRSVILPVSAAF

-819 NAYPTETPKIKNI
+819 NPYPTETPEIKNI

-901 IQLQVLGCELGA
+901 VQLQVLGCELGA

-918 RQVAA
+918 RRVAM
-923 PSVQP
+923 PLLQS

-942 ATQKVYNDALNNGF
+942 ATQKVYNDVLNNGF
-956 KVSNTT
+956 KVSGAT
-962 EIIKTVE
+962 EIIRTVE

-993 DMKSTIIKSAIDGI
+993 DMTATIIKSAIDGI

-1019 AILTEQNK
+1019 TILTEQNK
-1027 QTAQLLALLSDNFG
+1027 QTAQLLALLSANFG
-1041 GEQNSENAAIDV
+1041 GEQNPENTAAVAV
-1053 KIPTAASPAAPSVV
+1053 KIPAAASPSAPPATASAQIVEPIK
-1067 PAAQTN
+1067 PAAIPVI
-1073 ETTKPIAPPVVEQD
+1073 ETALPTQ
-1087 VPAEGNSEMLDLMLG
+1087 GNSEMLDLMLS

-1148 INPNDLA
+1148 INPNDLT

-1166 ISTKAGISATKSSAA
+1166 ISAKAGISATTSSAA
-1181 PSVVPA
+1181 PSIVPV
-1187 AQTVVNTDPI
+1187 AQTGETTKPI

-1203 TAVSTEGNSE
+1203 HVATTEGNSE

-1270 DLAELRTLQEI
+1270 DLTELRTLQEI

-1286 TKAGISATTSTDVPS
+1286 TKAGISSTTNTAAPSLDPVNQIVEATNSVATPVVQHVVPTEGNSEMLNLMLSVVADKTGYPAEMLELSMDMEADLGIDSIKRVEIFGAITEQSDKLTDINPNDLTELRTLQEIVDYISTKAGISPTSEPVAEPV
-1301 SFQAAQTNE
+1301 AQTVVN
-1310 TTKPIATPVVETAV
+1310 TDPIATPVVETAV
-1324 STEGNSEMLDLM
+1324 PTEGNSEMLDLM

-1387 NDLAELRTLQEIVD
+1387 NDLTELRTLQEIVD
-1401 YISTKAG
+1401 YISAKAG
-1408 ISATTN
+1408 
-1414 PDAPSSVP
+1414 
-1422 AAQTNETTKPI
+1422 
-1433 ATPVV
+1433 
-1438 ETGVSTEGNS
+1438 G
-1448 EMLDLMLSVVA
+1448 
-1459 DKTGYPA
+1459 
-1466 EMLELSMDMEAD
+1466 
-1478 LGIDSIKRV
+1478 
-1487 EIFGAI
+1487 
-1493 TEQSDKL
+1493 
-1500 TDINP
+1500 
-1505 NDLAELRTLQEI
+1505 
-1517 VDYISTKAGIS
+1517 
-1528 ATTSPDAP
+1528 
-1536 SVVPAAQTV
+1536 
-1545 VNTDPIATPVVE
+1545 
-1557 HTISTEGNSEML
+1557 
-1569 DLMLTVVADKTGY
+1569 
-1582 PAEMLELSM
+1582 
-1591 DMEADLGIDS
+1591 
-1601 IKRVEIF
+1601 
-1608 GAITEQSDKLTDI
+1608 
-1621 NPNDLAELRT
+1621 
-1631 LQEIVDYIS
+1631 
-1640 TKAGSVIKKKSISL
+1640 VIKKKNLSL

>member
-29 KEYWNNIINQK
+29 EEYWNNIINQK

-70 KGGFIPDIDFNP
+70 KGGFIPDVDFNP

-117 ESGKFTALLKEKT
+117 ESEKFTALLKEKT

-168 IPHIIEKIKKAYV
+168 IPHIIEKMKKAYI

-268 RPFDIDSDGMLIGEG
+268 RPFDTDSDGMLIGEG

-301 VYGLLTG
+301 IYGLLTG

-419 VTKPHEKFEIENSPF
+419 VTKPHEKFGIENSPF

-477 TDRVHQ
+477 TDRIHQ

-490 KATNAND
+490 KATDANS
-497 LLTHLKNTVVGL
+497 LLTQLKNTIVGL
-509 NSKETTTAYYN
+509 NSNEATTAFYK

-525 KQGTAKQSEARLGFV
+525 KQVTAKQNEARLGFV

-559 NNKEAWSH
+559 KNKDAWSH

-656 GAISLGYYKVFKN
+656 GAISLGYYKIFKN

-689 ASGVLSETDYI
+689 ASGVLSESDYM
-700 TLAIARGEAMAGKNA
+700 TLAIARGKAMAGKNA
-715 NGDAG
+715 SGDAG

-726 AATSEIQSLI
+726 AATSEIQPLI

-771 KNYRSVLLPVSAAF
+771 KNYRSIVLPVSAAF

-883 ATNAKATKNSDLQ
+883 ATNAKASKNSDLQ

-918 RQVAA
+918 RRAA
-923 PSVQP
+923 MPLLQP

-942 ATQKVYNDALNNGF
+942 ATQKVYNDVLNNGF
-956 KVSNTT
+956 KVSGAT
-962 EIIKTVE
+962 ETIRTVE

-974 IKEVPVSINK
+974 IKEVPVAINK

-993 DMKSTIIKSAIDGI
+993 DMTATIIKSAIDGI

-1019 AILTEQNK
+1019 TILTEQNK

-1041 GEQNSENAAIDV
+1041 GEQNPENTAAVAV
-1053 KIPTAASPAAPSVV
+1053 KIPAAASPAAPPATAQIVEPIK
-1067 PAAQTN
+1067 PAA
-1073 ETTKPIAPPVVEQD
+1073 IPVIE
-1087 VPAEGNSEMLDLMLG
+1087 S
-1102 VVADKT
+1102 
-1108 GYPAEM
+1108 
-1114 LELSMDME
+1114 
-1122 ADLGIDSIKRVEIFG
+1122 
-1137 AITEQ
+1137 
-1142 SDKLTD
+1142 
-1148 INPNDLA
+1148 
-1155 ELRTLQEIVDY
+1155 TLPTQ
-1166 ISTKAGISATKSSAA
+1166 
-1181 PSVVPA
+1181 
-1187 AQTVVNTDPI
+1187 
-1197 ATPVVE
+1197 
-1203 TAVSTEGNSE
+1203 GNSE

-1270 DLAELRTLQEI
+1270 DLTELRTLQEI

-1286 TKAGISATTSTDVPS
+1286 TKAGISSTTSTAAPS
-1301 SFQAAQTNE
+1301 VAPVNKIVEATNSV
-1310 TTKPIATPVVETAV
+1310 TTPVAEHVV
-1324 STEGNSEMLDLM
+1324 PTEGNSEMLNLM

-1387 NDLAELRTLQEIVD
+1387 NDLTELRTLQEIVD

-1408 ISATTN
+1408 ISPT
-1414 PDAPSSVP
+1414 S
-1422 AAQTNETTKPI
+1422 AQVAE
-1433 ATPVV
+1433 PV
-1438 ETGVSTEGNS
+1438 
-1448 EMLDLMLSVVA
+1448 
-1459 DKTGYPA
+1459 
-1466 EMLELSMDMEAD
+1466 
-1478 LGIDSIKRV
+1478 
-1487 EIFGAI
+1487 
-1493 TEQSDKL
+1493 
-1500 TDINP
+1500 
-1505 NDLAELRTLQEI
+1505 
-1517 VDYISTKAGIS
+1517 
-1528 ATTSPDAP
+1528 
-1536 SVVPAAQTV
+1536 AQTV
-1545 VNTDPIATPVVE
+1545 VNADPIATPIVE
-1557 HTISTEGNSEML
+1557 TAAPTEGNSEML

-1621 NPNDLAELRT
+1621 NPNDLTELRT

-1640 TKAGSVIKKKSISL
+1640 AKAGGVIKKKNLSL

>member
-1 MDTINSSLKKTPV
+1 MNTINSSLKKTPV
-14 AIIGLSAMFADASNV
+14 AIIGLSAMFADAINV
-29 KEYWNNIINQK
+29 EQFWNNIINQK

-51 KIEDYYDADPTIA
+51 KIEDYYDADPRVA

-70 KGGFIPDIDFNP
+70 KGGFIPDVDFNP

-96 VSQLLSL
+96 ASQLLAL
-103 IGARDAFEDAGYGR
+103 IAARDAFEDAGYGR
-117 ESGKFTALLKEKT
+117 ESDKFTALLKEKT

-168 IPHIIEKIKKAYV
+168 IPHIVEKMKKAYI

-220 LSAIKM
+220 LSAVKM

-268 RPFDIDSDGMLIGEG
+268 RPFDTDSDGMLIGEG
-283 IGMLVLKRLEDA
+283 VGMLVLKRLKDA

-301 VYGLLTG
+301 IYGLLTG

-320 YAPRPHGQALAMQ
+320 YAPRPQGQALAMQ

-340 YDASTVKL
+340 YKASTVKL

-358 GDAAEFESMSMV
+358 GDAAEFQSMSMV
-370 FGKSDTTKN
+370 FGKDDPTLN

-389 IGHTKSAA
+389 IGHTKAAA

-419 VTKPHEKFEIENSPF
+419 VTKPHDKFGIEKSPF
-434 YVNAETR
+434 YVNAKTR

-447 VPRRAGI
+447 VPRRAGL

-462 NVHFAMEEYENKTSF
+462 NVHFAMEEYEKDTSF
-477 TDRVHQ
+477 TDRIHQ
-483 TFHSIYL
+483 PFQSIYI
-490 KATNAND
+490 KATNATD
-497 LLTHLKNTVVGL
+497 LLEHIKNTLVSL
-509 NSKETTTAYYN
+509 KSKDANTAFYN
-520 LKESS
+520 LKETS
-525 KQGTAKQSEARLGFV
+525 KEGTAKQRQARVGFV
-540 AESLEDCISKLEIA
+540 AESLTDCISKLEIV

-567 PKEIFFRPNGI
+567 PKGIFYRLNGI
-578 SSSIKVASLFSGQGS
+578 SSKTKVASLFSGQGS

-598 AKEATSSF
+598 ANEATSSF
-606 ETLQQTIAA
+606 ETIQQTIAA
-615 FDAKKGYDLATKIYP
+615 FDAKKEYELASKMYP

-635 AEDKDSLEKN
+635 AEDQALLEKD

-656 GAISLGYYKVFKN
+656 GAISLGYYKVFKD
-669 AGLVSD
+669 AGFISD
-675 MVAGHSFGELTALC
+675 MAAGHSFGELTALC
-689 ASGVLSETDYI
+689 AAGVLSENDYI
-700 TLAIARGEAMAGKNA
+700 KLAIARGNAMASKNTD
-715 NGDAG
+715 GDAG
-720 MMLAVK
+720 TMLAVK
-726 AATSEIQSLI
+726 AAASEIEPLLTAI
-736 ASIPGVSIAN
+736 EGVSIAN
-746 INASNQL
+746 INSSSQI
-753 VLGGT
+753 VVGGT
-758 TEGITKAKTLLDT
+758 TEGITKVKALLDT
-771 KNYRSVLLPVSAAF
+771 KKFRSIVLPVSAAF
-785 HTDCVGHAQQPFE
+785 HTDCVGHAQKPFE
-798 KSIQAIE
+798 KTIKTIK
-805 FSSPVIPVYSNSTG
+805 FSSPEIPVYSNSTG
-819 NAYPTETPKIKNI
+819 DVYPTVSSKIKKI
-832 LAQHILNTVD
+832 LGQHILNAVD
-842 FKTEI
+842 FKSEI

-901 IQLQVLGCELGA
+901 IQLQVLGCKLGT
-913 IDSNA
+913 IDSNG
-918 RQVAA
+918 RQESA
-923 PSVQP
+923 PAVQP

-942 ATQKVYNDALNNGF
+942 ATQKAYKDVLNNGF
-956 KVSNTT
+956 KVSGAT

-974 IKEVPVSINK
+974 EVVKEVIKEVPTYIGEVS
-984 ISTDQVTEE
+984 SDQETEE
-993 DMKSTIIKSAIDGI
+993 DMMVDVIKSAIDGI

-1019 AILTEQNK
+1019 TILMEQNK
-1027 QTAQLLALLSDNFG
+1027 QTAQLLSLLSGNFTAD
-1041 GEQNSENAAIDV
+1041 QNILEA
-1053 KIPTAASPAAPSVV
+1053 PTAPLTIENPTPVAQKIITPVATKPSAPVAT
-1067 PAAQTN
+1067 PAAQPVAST
-1073 ETTKPIAPPVVEQD
+1073 AP
-1087 VPAEGNSEMLDLMLG
+1087 A
-1102 VVADKT
+1102 
-1108 GYPAEM
+1108 
-1114 LELSMDME
+1114 
-1122 ADLGIDSIKRVEIFG
+1122 
-1137 AITEQ
+1137 
-1142 SDKLTD
+1142 
-1148 INPNDLA
+1148 
-1155 ELRTLQEIVDY
+1155 
-1166 ISTKAGISATKSSAA
+1166 
-1181 PSVVPA
+1181 
-1187 AQTVVNTDPI
+1187 

-1203 TAVSTEGNSE
+1203 KAAPVSSNSE

-1263 LTDINPN
+1263 LTNINPN
-1270 DLAELRTLQEI
+1270 DLTELRTLQEI

-1286 TKAGISATTSTDVPS
+1286 SKAGIATTAAPS
-1301 SFQAAQTNE
+1301 AQVVADKVHTSVAAPVTEAVQT
-1310 TTKPIATPVVETAV
+1310 TA
-1324 STEGNSEMLDLM
+1324 SNTGNSEMLDLM

-1372 GAITEQSDKL
+1372 GA
-1382 TDINP
+1382 
-1387 NDLAELRTLQEIVD
+1387 
-1401 YISTKAG
+1401 
-1408 ISATTN
+1408 
-1414 PDAPSSVP
+1414 
-1422 AAQTNETTKPI
+1422 
-1433 ATPVV
+1433 
-1438 ETGVSTEGNS
+1438 
-1448 EMLDLMLSVVA
+1448 
-1459 DKTGYPA
+1459 
-1466 EMLELSMDMEAD
+1466 
-1478 LGIDSIKRV
+1478 
-1487 EIFGAI
+1487 
-1493 TEQSDKL
+1493 
-1500 TDINP
+1500 
-1505 NDLAELRTLQEI
+1505 
-1517 VDYISTKAGIS
+1517 
-1528 ATTSPDAP
+1528 
-1536 SVVPAAQTV
+1536 
-1545 VNTDPIATPVVE
+1545 
-1557 HTISTEGNSEML
+1557 H
-1569 DLMLTVVADKTGY
+1569 
-1582 PAEMLELSM
+1582 
-1591 DMEADLGIDS
+1591 
-1601 IKRVEIF
+1601 
-1608 GAITEQSDKLTDI
+1608 
-1621 NPNDLAELRT
+1621 
-1631 LQEIVDYIS
+1631 
-1640 TKAGSVIKKKSISL
+1640 
-1654 A
+1654 

>member
-1067 PAAQTN
+1067 PAA
-1073 ETTKPIAPPVVEQD
+1073 
-1087 VPAEGNSEMLDLMLG
+1087 
-1102 VVADKT
+1102 
-1108 GYPAEM
+1108 
-1114 LELSMDME
+1114 
-1122 ADLGIDSIKRVEIFG
+1122 R
-1137 AITEQ
+1137 
-1142 SDKLTD
+1142 
-1148 INPNDLA
+1148 
-1155 ELRTLQEIVDY
+1155 
-1166 ISTKAGISATKSSAA
+1166 
-1181 PSVVPA
+1181 
-1187 AQTVVNTDPI
+1187 TVVNTDPI
-1197 ATPVVE
+1197 ATSVVE

-1286 TKAGISATTSTDVPS
+1286 SKAGISAITSTDAPS
-1301 SFQAAQTNE
+1301 SFQAAQTVVN
-1310 TTKPIATPVVETAV
+1310 TDPIATSVVETVV

-1336 LSVVADK
+1336 LTVVADK

-1640 TKAGSVIKKKSISL
+1640 TKAGGVIKKKSISL

>member
-29 KEYWNNIINQK
+29 EEYWNNIINQK

-51 KIEDYYDADPTIA
+51 KIEDYYDADPTAA

-70 KGGFIPDIDFNP
+70 KGGFIPDVDFNP

-117 ESGKFTALLKEKT
+117 ESAKFTALLKEKT

-168 IPHIIEKIKKAYV
+168 IPHIIEKMKKAYI

-268 RPFDIDSDGMLIGEG
+268 RPFDTDSDGMLIGEG

-301 VYGLLTG
+301 IYGLLTG

-408 LYHKVLPGTIN
+408 LYHKVLPGTLN
-419 VTKPHEKFEIENSPF
+419 VTKPHEKFGIENSPF

-477 TDRVHQ
+477 TDRIHQ
-483 TFHSIYL
+483 TFHTIYL
-490 KATNAND
+490 KDTNVSG
-497 LLTHLKNTVVGL
+497 LMTHLKNTVVGL
-509 NSKETTTAYYN
+509 NSKEAKTVYHN

-525 KQGTAKQSEARLGFV
+525 KQGTAKQNEARLGFV

-559 NNKEAWSH
+559 NNKNAWSH

-615 FDAKKGYDLATKIYP
+615 FDAKKGYDLAIKIYP

-689 ASGVLSETDYI
+689 ASGVLSETDYM
-700 TLAIARGEAMAGKNA
+700 TLAIARGKAMAGKNA
-715 NGDAG
+715 SGDAG

-726 AATSEIQSLI
+726 AATSEIQPLI

-771 KNYRSVLLPVSAAF
+771 EDYRSVILPVSAAF

-819 NAYPTETPKIKNI
+819 NPYPTETPEIKNI

-901 IQLQVLGCELGA
+901 VQLQVLGCELGA
-913 IDSNA
+913 IDSHA
-918 RQVAA
+918 RRVTMPLLQA
-923 PSVQP
+923 

-942 ATQKVYNDALNNGF
+942 ATQKVYNDVLNNGF
-956 KVSNTT
+956 KVSGAT
-962 EIIKTVE
+962 EIIRTVE

-993 DMKSTIIKSAIDGI
+993 DMTATIIKSAIDGI

-1019 AILTEQNK
+1019 TILMEQNK
-1027 QTAQLLALLSDNFG
+1027 QTEQLLALLSANFR
-1041 GEQNSENAAIDV
+1041 GEQNPENTAIVAV
-1053 KIPTAASPAAPSVV
+1053 KIPAAASPPATASAQIVEPIK
-1067 PAAQTN
+1067 PAA
-1073 ETTKPIAPPVVEQD
+1073 IPV
-1087 VPAEGNSEMLDLMLG
+1087 
-1102 VVADKT
+1102 
-1108 GYPAEM
+1108 
-1114 LELSMDME
+1114 
-1122 ADLGIDSIKRVEIFG
+1122 I
-1137 AITEQ
+1137 
-1142 SDKLTD
+1142 
-1148 INPNDLA
+1148 
-1155 ELRTLQEIVDY
+1155 
-1166 ISTKAGISATKSSAA
+1166 
-1181 PSVVPA
+1181 
-1187 AQTVVNTDPI
+1187 
-1197 ATPVVE
+1197 E
-1203 TAVSTEGNSE
+1203 TALPTQGNSE

-1270 DLAELRTLQEI
+1270 DLTELRTLQEI

-1286 TKAGISATTSTDVPS
+1286 AKAGISATTSIAAPSVVPVAHTD
-1301 SFQAAQTNE
+1301 E
-1310 TTKPIATPVVETAV
+1310 TTKPIATPVVEHVV
-1324 STEGNSEMLDLM
+1324 SIQGNSEMLDLM

-1387 NDLAELRTLQEIVD
+1387 NDLTELRTLQEIVD

-1408 ISATTN
+1408 ISTTSTG
-1414 PDAPSSVP
+1414 APSVAP
-1422 AAQTNETTKPI
+1422 VAQTDETTKPI

-1438 ETGVSTEGNS
+1438 EHVVSTQGNS

-1493 TEQSDKL
+1493 TELSDKL
-1500 TDINP
+1500 NDINP
-1505 NDLAELRTLQEI
+1505 NDLTELRTLQEI
-1517 VDYISTKAGIS
+1517 VDYISTKVGIS
-1528 ATTSPDAP
+1528 PTSK
-1536 SVVPAAQTV
+1536 SVAEPVAHTV
-1545 VNTDPIATPVVE
+1545 VNTDPIATPIVE
-1557 HTISTEGNSEML
+1557 TAVPTERNSEML
-1569 DLMLTVVADKTGY
+1569 DLMLSVVADKTGY
-1582 PAEMLELSM
+1582 PAEMLELNM

-1621 NPNDLAELRT
+1621 NPNDLTELRT

-1640 TKAGSVIKKKSISL
+1640 AKAGGVIKKKNLSL
-1654 A
+1654 T

>member
-29 KEYWNNIINQK
+29 EQFWNNIIDQK

-51 KIEDYYDADPTIA
+51 KIEDYYNADPRMA

-70 KGGFIPDIDFNP
+70 KGGFIPDVDFNP

-103 IGARDAFEDAGYGR
+103 VGARDAFEDAGYGR
-117 ESGKFTALLKEKT
+117 ESDKFTALLKEKT

-150 QAPIWEKALK
+150 QTPIWERALK

-168 IPHIIEKIKKAYV
+168 IPHIIEKMKKAYI

-268 RPFDIDSDGMLIGEG
+268 RPFDTDSDGMLIGEG

-301 VYGLLTG
+301 IYGLITG

-370 FGKSDTTKN
+370 FGKSDATLN

-419 VTKPHEKFEIENSPF
+419 VTKPHEKFGIEKSPF

-477 TDRVHQ
+477 TDRMHQ
-483 TFHSIYL
+483 TFQSIYI
-490 KATNAND
+490 KATDVTN
-497 LLTHLKNTVVGL
+497 LLASLKNTITSL
-509 NSKETTTAYYN
+509 NSKEAKTAFYK
-520 LKESS
+520 LKETS
-525 KQGTAKQSEARLGFV
+525 KQGTAKQKEARVGFV
-540 AESLEDCISKLEIA
+540 VESIVDCISKLEIA
-554 VKQLE
+554 VEQLE
-559 NNKEAWSH
+559 KNKEAWSH
-567 PKEIFFRPNGI
+567 PKGIFFRPNGI
-578 SSSIKVASLFSGQGS
+578 SSTTKVASLFAGQGS

-606 ETLQQTIAA
+606 KTIQETIAT
-615 FDAKKGYDLATKIYP
+615 FDAKKGFDLAHKIYP

-635 AEDKDSLEKN
+635 AEDKALLEKN

-689 ASGVLSETDYI
+689 AASVLSESDYI
-700 TLAIARGEAMAGKNA
+700 TLAIARGKAMAGKNA
-715 NGDAG
+715 SGDAG
-720 MMLAVK
+720 AMLAVK
-726 AATSEIQSLI
+726 ATASEIQPLI
-736 ASIPGVSIAN
+736 ASIPDVSIAN
-746 INASNQL
+746 INSSNQL

-758 TEGITKAKTLLDT
+758 TVSISEAKSLLDV
-771 KNYRSVLLPVSAAF
+771 KKFRSVLLPVSAAF
-785 HTDCVGHAQQPFE
+785 HTDCVGHAQKPFE
-798 KSIQAIE
+798 KNIKAIE
-805 FSSPVIPVYSNSTG
+805 FSNPIIPVYSNSTG
-819 NAYPTETPKIKNI
+819 DAYPIETPKIKNI
-832 LAQHILNTVD
+832 LAQHILNPVD
-842 FKTEI
+842 FKSEI

-874 LADKEHFVV
+874 LADKEHFTV

-901 IQLQVLGCELGA
+901 IQLQVLGCALSP

-918 RQVAA
+918 RQEKA
-923 PSVQP
+923 PQVQP

-942 ATQKVYNDALNNGF
+942 ATQKAYQDVLNNGF
-956 KVSNTT
+956 KVSGAT
-962 EIIKTVE
+962 EIIETVE
-969 VIKEV
+969 VINEIEVISEV
-974 IKEVPVSINK
+974 IKEVPTYINE
-984 ISTDQVTEE
+984 ISSDQDTEE
-993 DMKSTIIKSAIDGI
+993 DMKVDVIKSAIDGI

-1019 AILTEQNK
+1019 TILMEQNK
-1027 QTAQLLALLSDNFG
+1027 QTAQLLALLSGNFTA
-1041 GEQNSENAAIDV
+1041 EQNILEAPTVPLSIE
-1053 KIPTAASPAAPSVV
+1053 TAAPVAPVAETIATPIAVQSST
-1067 PAAQTN
+1067 PIATPIAQPVISTDPVATPVI
-1073 ETTKPIAPPVVEQD
+1073 ETTT
-1087 VPAEGNSEMLDLMLG
+1087 PASENSEMLDLMLS
-1102 VVADKT
+1102 VVAEKT

-1148 INPNDLA
+1148 INPNDLT

-1166 ISTKAGISATKSSAA
+1166 ISAKAGISATATTAA
-1181 PSVVPA
+1181 PV
-1187 AQTVVNTDPI
+1187 
-1197 ATPVVE
+1197 ATPVIE
-1203 TAVSTEGNSE
+1203 TPAATPIIATTASTEGNSE
-1213 MLDLMLS
+1213 MLNLMLS
-1220 VVADK
+1220 VVAEK

-1270 DLAELRTLQEI
+1270 DLTELRTLQEI

-1286 TKAGISATTSTDVPS
+1286 EKAGISTTTDITP
-1301 SFQAAQTNE
+1301 
-1310 TTKPIATPVVETAV
+1310 PIATPVVENAVPVAASATATT
-1324 STEGNSEMLDLM
+1324 SPATGNSEMLDLM
-1336 LSVVADK
+1336 LSVVAEK

-1387 NDLAELRTLQEIVD
+1387 NDLTELRTLQEIVD
-1401 YISTKAG
+1401 YISAKAG
-1408 ISATTN
+1408 ISTTAEIT
-1414 PDAPSSVP
+1414 P
-1422 AAQTNETTKPI
+1422 PI

-1438 ETGVSTEGNS
+1438 EAAPPVAAPVAATTSPASGNS
-1448 EMLDLMLSVVA
+1448 EMLDLMLTVVA
-1459 DKTGYPA
+1459 EKTGYPA

-1505 NDLAELRTLQEI
+1505 NDLTELRTLQEI
-1517 VDYISTKAGIS
+1517 VDYISAKAGIS
-1528 ATTSPDAP
+1528 S
-1536 SVVPAAQTV
+1536 
-1545 VNTDPIATPVVE
+1545 
-1557 HTISTEGNSEML
+1557 
-1569 DLMLTVVADKTGY
+1569 
-1582 PAEMLELSM
+1582 
-1591 DMEADLGIDS
+1591 
-1601 IKRVEIF
+1601 
-1608 GAITEQSDKLTDI
+1608 
-1621 NPNDLAELRT
+1621 
-1631 LQEIVDYIS
+1631 
-1640 TKAGSVIKKKSISL
+1640 KKKSPSL
-1654 A
+1654 M

>member
-29 KEYWNNIINQK
+29 AEFWNNIINQK

-51 KIEDYYDADPTIA
+51 KIEDYYDADPRVA

-70 KGGFIPDIDFNP
+70 KGGFIPDVDFNP

-96 VSQLLSL
+96 ASQLLSL

-117 ESGKFTALLKEKT
+117 ESDKFTALLKERT

-150 QAPIWEKALK
+150 QAPIWEAALK

-168 IPHIIEKIKKAYV
+168 IPHIIEKMKKAYI

-268 RPFDIDSDGMLIGEG
+268 RPFDTDSDGMLIGEG
-283 IGMLVLKRLEDA
+283 VGMLVLKRLEDA

-301 VYGLLTG
+301 IYGLLTG

-370 FGKSDTTKN
+370 FGKSDPTLN

-389 IGHTKSAA
+389 IGHTKAAA

-419 VTKPHEKFEIENSPF
+419 VTKPHEKFGIEKSPF

-447 VPRRAGI
+447 VPRRAGL

-477 TDRVHQ
+477 KDRMHQ
-483 TFHSIYL
+483 TFHSIYI
-490 KATNAND
+490 KAAD
-497 LLTHLKNTVVGL
+497 ASELLTISKNTIAGL
-509 NSKETTTAYYN
+509 KSKERTTAFYN
-520 LKESS
+520 LKEKS
-525 KQGTAKQSEARLGFV
+525 KQGTAKQNEARLGFV
-540 AESLEDCISKLEIA
+540 AESLIDCIANLEIA
-554 VKQLE
+554 VTQLE
-559 NNKEAWSH
+559 SNKEAWSH
-567 PKEIFFRPNGI
+567 PKGIFFRPNGI
-578 SSSIKVASLFSGQGS
+578 SSTAKVASLFSGQGS

-598 AKEATSSF
+598 GKEATSSF
-606 ETLQQTIAA
+606 ETLQKTIAD
-615 FDAKKGYDLATKIYP
+615 FDAKKGNNLANKMYP

-635 AEDKDSLEKN
+635 VEDKAILEKN

-669 AGLVSD
+669 AGFASD
-675 MVAGHSFGELTALC
+675 MAAGHSFGELTALC
-689 ASGVLSETDYI
+689 ASGVLSESDYM
-700 TLAIARGEAMAGKNA
+700 TLAIARGKAMAGENVS
-715 NGDAG
+715 GDAG
-720 MMLAVK
+720 TMLAVK
-726 AATSEIQSLI
+726 ASALEIKPLI
-736 ASIPGVSIAN
+736 AGITGVSIAN
-746 INASNQL
+746 INASNQI

-758 TEGITKAKTLLDT
+758 TEGITKVKTLLDT
-771 KNYRSVLLPVSAAF
+771 KKFRSVLLPVSAAF
-785 HTDCVGHAQQPFE
+785 HTDCVGHAQKPFE
-798 KSIQAIE
+798 KSIKAVK
-805 FSSPVIPVYSNSTG
+805 FLSPVLPVYSNFTG
-819 NAYPTETPKIKNI
+819 DAYPTQASEIKKI
-832 LAQHILNTVD
+832 LAQHILNSVD
-842 FKTEI
+842 FKSEI

-901 IQLQVLGCELGA
+901 IQLQVLGCQLGA

-918 RQVAA
+918 RQESA
-923 PSVQP
+923 PLAQP

-942 ATQKVYNDALNNGF
+942 TTQKAYKDVLNNGF
-956 KVSNTT
+956 KVSGATN
-962 EIIKTVE
+962 IIKTEEDIKEIE
-969 VIKEV
+969 VISEV
-974 IKEVPVSINK
+974 INAVPTYTNEVS
-984 ISTDQVTEE
+984 SDQETED
-993 DMKSTIIKSAIDGI
+993 DMMVDVIKSAIDGI

-1019 AILTEQNK
+1019 TILMEQNK
-1027 QTAQLLALLSDNFG
+1027 QTAQLLGLLSGNYAP
-1041 GEQNSENAAIDV
+1041 EQNVLEAPKAPLTMANLAAV
-1053 KIPTAASPAAPSVV
+1053 TESTETPIPVQSSAPIAKPVAQKVVSTAPAA
-1067 PAAQTN
+1067 
-1073 ETTKPIAPPVVEQD
+1073 E
-1087 VPAEGNSEMLDLMLG
+1087 NSEMLNLMLG

-1108 GYPAEM
+1108 GYPSEM

-1148 INPNDLA
+1148 INPNDLT

-1166 ISTKAGISATKSSAA
+1166 ISAKAGISATSAPVATPKETAPVAETSAPAATPIAEPRTPAEGNSEMLDLMLSVVADKTGYPSEMLELSMDMEADLGIDSIKRVEIFGAITEQSDKLTDINPNDLTELRTLQEIVDYISAKAGISATSTPVAA
-1181 PSVVPA
+1181 PIAVTPEVVS
-1187 AQTVVNTDPI
+1187 NDLSS
-1197 ATPVVE
+1197 TPVVE
-1203 TAVSTEGNSE
+1203 TTALSEGNSE

-1270 DLAELRTLQEI
+1270 DLTELRTLQEI

-1286 TKAGISATTSTDVPS
+1286 EKAGISS
-1301 SFQAAQTNE
+1301 
-1310 TTKPIATPVVETAV
+1310 
-1324 STEGNSEMLDLM
+1324 
-1336 LSVVADK
+1336 
-1343 TGYPAEM
+1343 
-1350 LELSMDME
+1350 
-1358 ADLGIDSIKRVEIF
+1358 
-1372 GAITEQSDKL
+1372 
-1382 TDINP
+1382 
-1387 NDLAELRTLQEIVD
+1387 
-1401 YISTKAG
+1401 
-1408 ISATTN
+1408 
-1414 PDAPSSVP
+1414 
-1422 AAQTNETTKPI
+1422 
-1433 ATPVV
+1433 
-1438 ETGVSTEGNS
+1438 
-1448 EMLDLMLSVVA
+1448 
-1459 DKTGYPA
+1459 
-1466 EMLELSMDMEAD
+1466 
-1478 LGIDSIKRV
+1478 
-1487 EIFGAI
+1487 
-1493 TEQSDKL
+1493 
-1500 TDINP
+1500 
-1505 NDLAELRTLQEI
+1505 
-1517 VDYISTKAGIS
+1517 
-1528 ATTSPDAP
+1528 
-1536 SVVPAAQTV
+1536 
-1545 VNTDPIATPVVE
+1545 
-1557 HTISTEGNSEML
+1557 
-1569 DLMLTVVADKTGY
+1569 
-1582 PAEMLELSM
+1582 
-1591 DMEADLGIDS
+1591 
-1601 IKRVEIF
+1601 
-1608 GAITEQSDKLTDI
+1608 
-1621 NPNDLAELRT
+1621 
-1631 LQEIVDYIS
+1631 
-1640 TKAGSVIKKKSISL
+1640 KKKSLSL

>member
-14 AIIGLSAMFADASNV
+14 AIIGLSAMFADAINV
-29 KEYWNNIINQK
+29 EQFWNNIISQK
-40 DSIVDVPESRW
+40 DSIVDVPASRW
-51 KIEDYYDADPTIA
+51 KIEDYYDADPMVA

-70 KGGFIPDIDFNP
+70 KGGFIPDVDFNP

-96 VSQLLSL
+96 ASQLLAL
-103 IGARDAFEDAGYGR
+103 IAARDAFEDAGYGR
-117 ESGKFTALLKEKT
+117 ESDKFTALLKEKT

-150 QAPIWEKALK
+150 QAPIWEAALR
-160 SSGISDAD
+160 SSGISEVD
-168 IPHIIEKIKKAYV
+168 IPHIVDKMKKAYI

-220 LSAIKM
+220 LSAVKM

-260 AFSQKGSI
+260 AFSRKGSI
-268 RPFDIDSDGMLIGEG
+268 RPFDTDSDGMLIGEG
-283 IGMLVLKRLEDA
+283 VGMLVLKRLEDA

-301 VYGLLTG
+301 IYGLLTG

-320 YAPRPHGQALAMQ
+320 YAPRPQGQALAMQ

-370 FGKSDTTKN
+370 FGKSDDTKN

-389 IGHTKSAA
+389 IGHTKAAA

-419 VTKPHEKFEIENSPF
+419 VTKPHDKFGIEKSPF
-434 YVNAETR
+434 YVNAQTR

-447 VPRRAGI
+447 IPRRAGL

-462 NVHFAMEEYENKTSF
+462 NVHFAMEEYEKKTSF
-477 TDRVHQ
+477 TDRMHQ
-483 TFHSIYL
+483 SFHSIYIKGNNTTDLITSL
-490 KATNAND
+490 KSAVTA
-497 LLTHLKNTVVGL
+497 LH
-509 NSKETTTAYYN
+509 SKEANTAFYN
-520 LKESS
+520 LKETS
-525 KQGTAKQSEARLGFV
+525 KEGTAQQNESRLGFV
-540 AESLEDCISKLEIA
+540 AISLNDCIAKLEIA
-554 VKQLE
+554 ILQLE
-559 NNKEAWSH
+559 TNKEAWSH
-567 PKEIFFRPNGI
+567 PKGIFYRPNGI
-578 SSSIKVASLFSGQGS
+578 SSTTKVASLFSGQGA
-593 QYANM
+593 QYPNM

-606 ETLQQTIAA
+606 ETIQNTIAA
-615 FDAKKGYDLATKIYP
+615 FDAKKEYNLANKMYP

-635 AEDKDSLEKN
+635 EADKAIQQQN

-656 GAISLGYYKVFKN
+656 GAISLGYYNVFKN
-669 AGLVSD
+669 AGFVSD

-689 ASGVLSETDYI
+689 ASGVISEADYM
-700 TLAIARGEAMAGKNA
+700 TLAIARGKAMAGN
-715 NGDAG
+715 NESGDAG
-720 MMLAVK
+720 TMLAVK
-726 AATSEIQSLI
+726 AAASEIEPLI
-736 ASIPGVSIAN
+736 ASIADVSIAN
-746 INASNQL
+746 INSSSQI

-758 TEGITKAKTLLDT
+758 TDGITKAKALLDT
-771 KNYRSVLLPVSAAF
+771 QKFRSVLLPVSAAF
-785 HTDCVGHAQQPFE
+785 HTDCVGHAQKPFE
-798 KSIQAIE
+798 KSIEAIA
-805 FSSPVIPVYSNSTG
+805 FSSPTIPVYSNSTG
-819 NAYPTETPKIKNI
+819 NTYPLETSQIKNI
-832 LAQHILNTVD
+832 LSQHILNSVD

-874 LADKEHFVV
+874 LVDKDHFVI
-883 ATNAKATKNSDLQ
+883 ATNPNATKNSDLQ

-901 IQLQVLGCELGA
+901 IQLQVLGCVLGD
-913 IDSNA
+913 IDINA
-918 RQVAA
+918 RKESA
-923 PSVQP
+923 PLAQS
-928 KMAVKIAGNNYVSP
+928 KMAVQIAGNNYVSP
-942 ATQKVYNDALNNGF
+942 GTQKAYTDVLNNGF
-956 KVSNTT
+956 KVSGTT

-974 IKEVPVSINK
+974 VKEVPSTSSE
-984 ISTDQVTEE
+984 ISTDSITEE
-993 DMKSTIIKSAIDGI
+993 DMKIDIIKSAVDGI
-1007 KENQSKTLDMFQ
+1007 KENQSKALDMFQ

-1027 QTAQLLALLSDNFG
+1027 QTAQLIALLSGDSLSG
-1041 GEQNSENAAIDV
+1041 KSDTIAQ
-1053 KIPTAASPAAPSVV
+1053 
-1067 PAAQTN
+1067 AAQPATEN
-1073 ETTKPIAPPVVEQD
+1073 TVPTSAEIKTTVTPIPVASSAPTV
-1087 VPAEGNSEMLDLMLG
+1087 GNSEMLDLMLS

-1148 INPNDLA
+1148 INPTDLT

-1166 ISTKAGISATKSSAA
+1166 ISSKAGISATAE
-1181 PSVVPA
+1181 
-1187 AQTVVNTDPI
+1187 TTI
-1197 ATPVVE
+1197 ATPETDAPIVVANDLFSE
-1203 TAVSTEGNSE
+1203 PVIDATTISEGNSE

-1263 LTDINPN
+1263 LTDINPT
-1270 DLAELRTLQEI
+1270 DLTELRTLQEI

-1286 TKAGISATTSTDVPS
+1286 SKAGISS
-1301 SFQAAQTNE
+1301 
-1310 TTKPIATPVVETAV
+1310 
-1324 STEGNSEMLDLM
+1324 
-1336 LSVVADK
+1336 
-1343 TGYPAEM
+1343 
-1350 LELSMDME
+1350 
-1358 ADLGIDSIKRVEIF
+1358 
-1372 GAITEQSDKL
+1372 
-1382 TDINP
+1382 
-1387 NDLAELRTLQEIVD
+1387 
-1401 YISTKAG
+1401 
-1408 ISATTN
+1408 
-1414 PDAPSSVP
+1414 
-1422 AAQTNETTKPI
+1422 
-1433 ATPVV
+1433 
-1438 ETGVSTEGNS
+1438 
-1448 EMLDLMLSVVA
+1448 
-1459 DKTGYPA
+1459 
-1466 EMLELSMDMEAD
+1466 
-1478 LGIDSIKRV
+1478 
-1487 EIFGAI
+1487 
-1493 TEQSDKL
+1493 
-1500 TDINP
+1500 
-1505 NDLAELRTLQEI
+1505 
-1517 VDYISTKAGIS
+1517 
-1528 ATTSPDAP
+1528 
-1536 SVVPAAQTV
+1536 
-1545 VNTDPIATPVVE
+1545 
-1557 HTISTEGNSEML
+1557 
-1569 DLMLTVVADKTGY
+1569 
-1582 PAEMLELSM
+1582 
-1591 DMEADLGIDS
+1591 
-1601 IKRVEIF
+1601 
-1608 GAITEQSDKLTDI
+1608 
-1621 NPNDLAELRT
+1621 
-1631 LQEIVDYIS
+1631 
-1640 TKAGSVIKKKSISL
+1640 KKKSLSL

>member
-1 MDTINSSLKKTPV
+1 MNTINSSLKKTPV

-29 KEYWNNIINQK
+29 EQFWNNIIDQK

-51 KIEDYYDADPTIA
+51 KIEDYYNADPRME

-70 KGGFIPDIDFNP
+70 KGGFIPDVDFNP

-96 VSQLLSL
+96 ASQLLAL
-103 IGARDAFEDAGYGR
+103 IAARDAFEDAGYGK
-117 ESGKFTALLKEKT
+117 ESAKFTSLLKEKT

-150 QAPIWEKALK
+150 QTPIWEKALK
-160 SSGISDAD
+160 SSGIRDAD
-168 IPHIIEKIKKAYV
+168 IPHIIEKMKKAYI

-268 RPFDIDSDGMLIGEG
+268 RPFDTDSDGMLIGEG
-283 IGMLVLKRLEDA
+283 VGMLVLKRLEDA

-301 VYGLLTG
+301 IYGLLTG

-370 FGKSDTTKN
+370 FGKNDPTLN
-379 HIAIGSVKSQ
+379 HIAIGSIKSQ

-397 GAAGMIKAALA
+397 GAAGMIKTALA

-419 VTKPHEKFEIENSPF
+419 VTKPNEKFGIEKSPF

-447 VPRRAGI
+447 VPRRAGV

-462 NVHFAMEEYENKTSF
+462 NVHFAMEEYEKNASF
-477 TDRVHQ
+477 TDRMHQ
-483 TFHSIYL
+483 TFHNIYI
-490 KATNAND
+490 KATNATD
-497 LLTHLKNTVVGL
+497 LLTSLKSTIAGLQSKDVNTVF
-509 NSKETTTAYYN
+509 YN
-520 LKESS
+520 LKEIS
-525 KQGTAKQSEARLGFV
+525 KQGTAKQHEARLGFV
-540 AESLEDCISKLEIA
+540 AESLVDCISKLEIA

-559 NNKEAWSH
+559 NNKDAWSH
-567 PKEIFFRPNGI
+567 PKEIIYRPNGI
-578 SSSIKVASLFSGQGS
+578 SSTMKVASLFSGQGS

-606 ETLQQTIAA
+606 EAIQHTIAA
-615 FDAKKGYDLATKIYP
+615 FDAKKEYDLANKIYP

-635 AEDKDSLEKN
+635 AEDKAILEKN

-656 GAISLGYYKVFKN
+656 GAISLGYYNVFKN
-669 AGLVSD
+669 AGFISD

-689 ASGVLSETDYI
+689 ASGVLNEDDYI
-700 TLAIARGEAMAGKNA
+700 TLAIARGKAMAGKNA

-720 MMLAVK
+720 TMLAVK
-726 AATSEIQSLI
+726 AAAAEIQPLI
-736 ASIPGVSIAN
+736 ASIAGVSIAN
-746 INASNQL
+746 INSSNQI
-753 VLGGT
+753 VVAGT
-758 TEGITKAKTLLDT
+758 TEGVTKAKALLDT
-771 KNYRSVLLPVSAAF
+771 KKYRSVLLPVSAAF

-798 KSIQAIE
+798 KNIEAIQ
-805 FSSPVIPVYSNSTG
+805 FSSPKIPVYSNSTG
-819 NAYPTETPKIKNI
+819 NVYPIETSEIKNI
-832 LAQHILNTVD
+832 LAQHILNPVD
-842 FKTEI
+842 FKAEI

-855 RVFVEFGPKS
+855 RIFVEFGPKP
-865 ILTNLVKDI
+865 ILTNLVKNI
-874 LADKEHFVV
+874 LSDKEHFVV

-896 IREAA
+896 LREAA
-901 IQLQVLGCELGA
+901 IQLQVLGCELGTL
-913 IDSNA
+913 DSNA
-918 RQVAA
+918 RHEATPLA
-923 PSVQP
+923 LH

-942 ATQKVYNDALNNGF
+942 ATQQAYKDVLNNGF
-956 KVSNTT
+956 KVSGAT
-962 EIIKTVE
+962 EIIKNVA

-974 IKEVPVSINK
+974 IKEVPAATSKIN
-984 ISTDQVTEE
+984 SDQVTEE
-993 DMKSTIIKSAIDGI
+993 DMMVDVIKSAIDGI

-1019 AILTEQNK
+1019 TILTEQNK
-1027 QTAQLLALLSDNFG
+1027 QTTQLLSLLSG
-1041 GEQNSENAAIDV
+1041 KVTAEQHLLET
-1053 KIPTAASPAAPSVV
+1053 PTAPLTIKTPTPVVAVAETSVV
-1067 PAAQTN
+1067 PTPVQPSTPIATPVAQTV
-1073 ETTKPIAPPVVEQD
+1073 ESTEPV
-1087 VPAEGNSEMLDLMLG
+1087 AGNSEMLDLMLS
-1102 VVADKT
+1102 VVAEKT

-1148 INPNDLA
+1148 INPNDLT

-1166 ISTKAGISATKSSAA
+1166 ISSKAGIATTAT
-1181 PSVVPA
+1181 PA
-1187 AQTVVNTDPI
+1187 TPAVATPV

-1203 TAVSTEGNSE
+1203 TSTATEGNSE
-1213 MLDLMLS
+1213 MLNLMLS
-1220 VVADK
+1220 VVAEK

-1270 DLAELRTLQEI
+1270 DLTELRTLQEI

-1286 TKAGISATTSTDVPS
+1286 SKAGI
-1301 SFQAAQTNE
+1301 
-1310 TTKPIATPVVETAV
+1310 TA
-1324 STEGNSEMLDLM
+1324 E
-1336 LSVVADK
+1336 
-1343 TGYPAEM
+1343 
-1350 LELSMDME
+1350 
-1358 ADLGIDSIKRVEIF
+1358 
-1372 GAITEQSDKL
+1372 
-1382 TDINP
+1382 
-1387 NDLAELRTLQEIVD
+1387 
-1401 YISTKAG
+1401 
-1408 ISATTN
+1408 
-1414 PDAPSSVP
+1414 
-1422 AAQTNETTKPI
+1422 
-1433 ATPVV
+1433 
-1438 ETGVSTEGNS
+1438 
-1448 EMLDLMLSVVA
+1448 
-1459 DKTGYPA
+1459 
-1466 EMLELSMDMEAD
+1466 
-1478 LGIDSIKRV
+1478 
-1487 EIFGAI
+1487 
-1493 TEQSDKL
+1493 
-1500 TDINP
+1500 
-1505 NDLAELRTLQEI
+1505 
-1517 VDYISTKAGIS
+1517 
-1528 ATTSPDAP
+1528 
-1536 SVVPAAQTV
+1536 
-1545 VNTDPIATPVVE
+1545 
-1557 HTISTEGNSEML
+1557 
-1569 DLMLTVVADKTGY
+1569 
-1582 PAEMLELSM
+1582 
-1591 DMEADLGIDS
+1591 
-1601 IKRVEIF
+1601 
-1608 GAITEQSDKLTDI
+1608 
-1621 NPNDLAELRT
+1621 
-1631 LQEIVDYIS
+1631 
-1640 TKAGSVIKKKSISL
+1640 KKNLSL

>member
-14 AIIGLSAMFADASNV
+14 AIIGLSAMFADAINV
-29 KEYWNNIINQK
+29 EQFWNNIVQQK

-51 KIEDYYDADPTIA
+51 KIEDYYDADPTVA

-70 KGGFIPDIDFNP
+70 KGGFIPDVDFNP

-96 VSQLLSL
+96 VSQLLAL
-103 IGARDAFEDAGYGR
+103 VAARDAFEDAGYGR
-117 ESGKFTALLKEKT
+117 ESEKFTALLKEKT
-130 GVILGVG
+130 GVVLGVG

-150 QAPIWEKALK
+150 QTPIWEKALK

-168 IPHIIEKIKKAYV
+168 IPHIIEKMKKAYI

-260 AFSQKGSI
+260 AFSRKGSI
-268 RPFDIDSDGMLIGEG
+268 RPFDTDSDGMLIGEG

-301 VYGLLTG
+301 IYGLLTG

-370 FGKSDTTKN
+370 FGKSDPTRN

-419 VTKPHEKFEIENSPF
+419 VTKPHEKFGIEKSPF

-441 PWFKNG
+441 PWFRNG

-477 TDRVHQ
+477 TDRMHQ
-483 TFHSIYL
+483 TFHSIYI
-490 KATNAND
+490 KATDSAN
-497 LLTHLKNTVVGL
+497 LLTSLKNTIGAL
-509 NSKETTTAYYN
+509 NSKEATAAFHN

-525 KQGTAKQSEARLGFV
+525 KHGTAKQNEARLGFV
-540 AESLEDCISKLEIA
+540 AESLIDCISKLEIA

-559 NNKEAWSH
+559 SNTEAWSH
-567 PKEIFFRPNGI
+567 PKGLFFRPNGI
-578 SSSIKVASLFSGQGS
+578 SSTAKVASLFSGQGS

-598 AKEATSSF
+598 GKEATSSF
-606 ETLQQTIAA
+606 ETIQQTIAA
-615 FDAKKGYDLATKIYP
+615 FDAKKGYDLANKIYP
-630 KPVFT
+630 KPVFSD
-635 AEDKDSLEKN
+635 EDRAILEQN
-645 ITNTEFAQPAI
+645 ITNTEFGQPAI
-656 GAISLGYYKVFKN
+656 GAISLGYYNVFKN
-669 AGLVSD
+669 AGFVSD

-689 ASGVLSETDYI
+689 VSGVLSESDYM
-700 TLAIARGEAMAGKNA
+700 TLAIARGKAMAGKNA
-715 NGDAG
+715 SGDAG
-720 MMLAVK
+720 TMLAVK
-726 AATSEIQSLI
+726 ASASEIKPLI
-736 ASIPGVSIAN
+736 TSIPGVSIAN
-746 INASNQL
+746 INSSSQI

-758 TEGITKAKTLLDT
+758 TEGITKAKSLLDT
-771 KNYRSVLLPVSAAF
+771 KKYRSVLLHVSAAF
-785 HTDCVGHAQQPFE
+785 HTECVEHAQKPFE
-798 KSIQAIE
+798 KNIKAIK

-819 NAYPTETPKIKNI
+819 DVYPIEANKIKKT
-832 LAQHILNTVD
+832 LAEHILSPVD
-842 FKTEI
+842 FKSEI

-874 LADKEHFVV
+874 LVDKEHFVV

-913 IDSNA
+913 IDCNA
-918 RQVAA
+918 RKETI
-923 PSVQP
+923 PLTQP

-942 ATQKVYNDALNNGF
+942 ATQKAYKDVLNNGF
-956 KVSNTT
+956 KVSGAKEVIKTE
-962 EIIKTVE
+962 EIIKTEE
-969 VIKEV
+969 VIKEIEVISEV
-974 IKEVPVSINK
+974 IKAVPTYIYEDS
-984 ISTDQVTEE
+984 SDQETEE
-993 DMKSTIIKSAIDGI
+993 DMMVDVIKSAIDGI

-1019 AILTEQNK
+1019 TILMEQNK
-1027 QTAQLLALLSDNFG
+1027 QTAQLLGLLSGNFSP
-1041 GEQNSENAAIDV
+1041 EQNILEA
-1053 KIPTAASPAAPSVV
+1053 PTAPLTIETPVPVAETIITPIPVQPAD
-1067 PAAQTN
+1067 
-1073 ETTKPIAPPVVEQD
+1073 PIATPVVETAA
-1087 VPAEGNSEMLDLMLG
+1087 PAAGNSEMLDLMLS

-1148 INPNDLA
+1148 INPNDLT

-1166 ISTKAGISATKSSAA
+1166 ISSKAGIATTADSAA
-1181 PSVVPA
+1181 TPV
-1187 AQTVVNTDPI
+1187 AQPLENTDSV

-1203 TAVSTEGNSE
+1203 TAVPTEGNSE

-1270 DLAELRTLQEI
+1270 DLTELRTLQEI

-1286 TKAGISATTSTDVPS
+1286 QKAGISATSAPVAAKKAVAPIAPVAETSAPV
-1301 SFQAAQTNE
+1301 
-1310 TTKPIATPVVETAV
+1310 ATPVVETTAPA
-1324 STEGNSEMLDLM
+1324 EGNSEMLDLM

-1387 NDLAELRTLQEIVD
+1387 NDLTELRTLQEIVD
-1401 YISTKAG
+1401 YISEKAG
-1408 ISATTN
+1408 ISAPT
-1414 PDAPSSVP
+1414 APV
-1422 AAQTNETTKPI
+1422 AATI
-1433 ATPVV
+1433 AVAPEVVSTDPVAASVV
-1438 ETGVSTEGNS
+1438 ETTAPAEGNS

-1505 NDLAELRTLQEI
+1505 NDLTELRTLQEI

-1528 ATTSPDAP
+1528 S
-1536 SVVPAAQTV
+1536 
-1545 VNTDPIATPVVE
+1545 
-1557 HTISTEGNSEML
+1557 
-1569 DLMLTVVADKTGY
+1569 
-1582 PAEMLELSM
+1582 
-1591 DMEADLGIDS
+1591 
-1601 IKRVEIF
+1601 
-1608 GAITEQSDKLTDI
+1608 
-1621 NPNDLAELRT
+1621 
-1631 LQEIVDYIS
+1631 
-1640 TKAGSVIKKKSISL
+1640 KKKSLSL

>member
-1 MDTINSSLKKTPV
+1 MNTINSSLKKTPV

-29 KEYWNNIINQK
+29 EQFWNNIIDQK

-51 KIEDYYDADPTIA
+51 KIEDYYNADPRME

-70 KGGFIPDIDFNP
+70 KGGFIPDVDFNP

-96 VSQLLSL
+96 ASQLLAL
-103 IGARDAFEDAGYGR
+103 IAARDAFEDAGYGK
-117 ESGKFTALLKEKT
+117 ESAKFTSLLKEKT

-150 QAPIWEKALK
+150 QTPIWEKALK
-160 SSGISDAD
+160 SSGIRDAD
-168 IPHIIEKIKKAYV
+168 IPHIIEKMKKAYI

-268 RPFDIDSDGMLIGEG
+268 RPFDTDSDGMLIGEG
-283 IGMLVLKRLEDA
+283 VGMLVLKRLEDA

-301 VYGLLTG
+301 IYGLLTG

-370 FGKSDTTKN
+370 FGKNDPTLN
-379 HIAIGSVKSQ
+379 HIAIGSIKSQ

-397 GAAGMIKAALA
+397 GAAGMIKTALA

-419 VTKPHEKFEIENSPF
+419 VTKPNEKFGIEKSPF

-447 VPRRAGI
+447 VPRRAGV

-462 NVHFAMEEYENKTSF
+462 NVHFAMEEYEKNASF
-477 TDRVHQ
+477 TDRMHQ
-483 TFHSIYL
+483 TFHNIYI
-490 KATNAND
+490 KATNATD
-497 LLTHLKNTVVGL
+497 LLTSLKSTIAGLQSKDVNTVF
-509 NSKETTTAYYN
+509 YN
-520 LKESS
+520 LKEIS
-525 KQGTAKQSEARLGFV
+525 KQGTAKQHEARLGFV
-540 AESLEDCISKLEIA
+540 AESLVDCISKLEIA

-559 NNKEAWSH
+559 NNKDAWSH
-567 PKEIFFRPNGI
+567 PKEIIYRPNGI
-578 SSSIKVASLFSGQGS
+578 SSTMKVASLFSGQGS

-606 ETLQQTIAA
+606 EAIQHTIAA
-615 FDAKKGYDLATKIYP
+615 FDAKKEYDLANKIYP

-635 AEDKDSLEKN
+635 AEDKAILEKN

-656 GAISLGYYKVFKN
+656 GAISLGYYNVFKN
-669 AGLVSD
+669 AGFISD

-689 ASGVLSETDYI
+689 ASGVLNEDDYI
-700 TLAIARGEAMAGKNA
+700 TLAIARGKAMAGKNA

-720 MMLAVK
+720 TMLAVK
-726 AATSEIQSLI
+726 AAAAEIQPLI
-736 ASIPGVSIAN
+736 ASIAGVSIAN
-746 INASNQL
+746 INSSNQI
-753 VLGGT
+753 VVAGT
-758 TEGITKAKTLLDT
+758 TEGVTKAKALLDT
-771 KNYRSVLLPVSAAF
+771 KKYRSVLLPVSAAF

-798 KSIQAIE
+798 KNIEAIQ
-805 FSSPVIPVYSNSTG
+805 FSSPKIPVYSNSTG
-819 NAYPTETPKIKNI
+819 NVYPIETSEIKNI
-832 LAQHILNTVD
+832 LAQHILNPVD
-842 FKTEI
+842 FKAEI

-855 RVFVEFGPKS
+855 RIFVEFGPKP
-865 ILTNLVKDI
+865 ILTNLVKNI
-874 LADKEHFVV
+874 LSDKEHFVV

-896 IREAA
+896 LREAA
-901 IQLQVLGCELGA
+901 IQLQVLGCELGTL
-913 IDSNA
+913 DSNA
-918 RQVAA
+918 RHEATPLA
-923 PSVQP
+923 LH

-942 ATQKVYNDALNNGF
+942 ATQQAYKDVLNNGF
-956 KVSNTT
+956 KVSGAT
-962 EIIKTVE
+962 EIIKNVA

-974 IKEVPVSINK
+974 IKEVPAATSKIN
-984 ISTDQVTEE
+984 SDQVTEE
-993 DMKSTIIKSAIDGI
+993 DMMVDVIKSAIDGI

-1019 AILTEQNK
+1019 TILTEQNK
-1027 QTAQLLALLSDNFG
+1027 QTTQLLSLLSG
-1041 GEQNSENAAIDV
+1041 KVTAEQHLLET
-1053 KIPTAASPAAPSVV
+1053 PTAPLTIKTPTPVVAVAETSVV
-1067 PAAQTN
+1067 PTPVQPSTPIATPVAQTV
-1073 ETTKPIAPPVVEQD
+1073 ESTEPV
-1087 VPAEGNSEMLDLMLG
+1087 AGNSEMLDLMLS
-1102 VVADKT
+1102 VVAEKT

-1148 INPNDLA
+1148 INPNDLT

-1166 ISTKAGISATKSSAA
+1166 ISSKAGIATTAT
-1181 PSVVPA
+1181 PA
-1187 AQTVVNTDPI
+1187 TPAVATPV

-1203 TAVSTEGNSE
+1203 TSTATEGNSE
-1213 MLDLMLS
+1213 MLNLMLS
-1220 VVADK
+1220 VVAEKTGYPSEMLELSMDMEADLGIDSIKRVEIFGAITEQSDKLTDINPNDLTELRTLQEIVDYISSKAGIATTATPETSAAATPVATPVVETSTATEGNSEMLNLMLSVVAEK

-1270 DLAELRTLQEI
+1270 DLTELRTLQEI

-1286 TKAGISATTSTDVPS
+1286 SKAGI
-1301 SFQAAQTNE
+1301 
-1310 TTKPIATPVVETAV
+1310 TA
-1324 STEGNSEMLDLM
+1324 E
-1336 LSVVADK
+1336 
-1343 TGYPAEM
+1343 
-1350 LELSMDME
+1350 
-1358 ADLGIDSIKRVEIF
+1358 
-1372 GAITEQSDKL
+1372 
-1382 TDINP
+1382 
-1387 NDLAELRTLQEIVD
+1387 
-1401 YISTKAG
+1401 
-1408 ISATTN
+1408 
-1414 PDAPSSVP
+1414 
-1422 AAQTNETTKPI
+1422 
-1433 ATPVV
+1433 
-1438 ETGVSTEGNS
+1438 
-1448 EMLDLMLSVVA
+1448 
-1459 DKTGYPA
+1459 
-1466 EMLELSMDMEAD
+1466 
-1478 LGIDSIKRV
+1478 
-1487 EIFGAI
+1487 
-1493 TEQSDKL
+1493 
-1500 TDINP
+1500 
-1505 NDLAELRTLQEI
+1505 
-1517 VDYISTKAGIS
+1517 
-1528 ATTSPDAP
+1528 
-1536 SVVPAAQTV
+1536 
-1545 VNTDPIATPVVE
+1545 
-1557 HTISTEGNSEML
+1557 
-1569 DLMLTVVADKTGY
+1569 
-1582 PAEMLELSM
+1582 
-1591 DMEADLGIDS
+1591 
-1601 IKRVEIF
+1601 
-1608 GAITEQSDKLTDI
+1608 
-1621 NPNDLAELRT
+1621 
-1631 LQEIVDYIS
+1631 
-1640 TKAGSVIKKKSISL
+1640 KKNLSL

>member
-1 MDTINSSLKKTPV
+1 METINSSLKKTPV
-14 AIIGLSAMFADASNV
+14 AIIGLSAMFADAMNV
-29 KEYWNNIINQK
+29 EQFWNNIVEQK

-51 KIEDYYDADPTIA
+51 KIEDYYNADPTVA

-103 IGARDAFEDAGYGR
+103 VGARDAFEDAGYGR
-117 ESGKFTALLKEKT
+117 ESEKFTALLKEKT

-150 QAPIWEKALK
+150 QTPIWEKALK

-168 IPHIIEKIKKAYV
+168 IPHIIEKMKKAYI

-260 AFSQKGSI
+260 AFSRKGSI
-268 RPFDIDSDGMLIGEG
+268 RPFDTDSDGMLIGEG

-301 VYGLLTG
+301 IYGLLTG

-370 FGKSDTTKN
+370 FGKSDPTLN

-419 VTKPHEKFEIENSPF
+419 VTKPHEKFGIEKSPF

-447 VPRRAGI
+447 VPRRAGV

-462 NVHFAMEEYENKTSF
+462 NVHFALEEYEKKTSF
-477 TDRVHQ
+477 EDRMHQ
-483 TFHSIYL
+483 SFHSIYIKAANTTDLINSL
-490 KATNAND
+490 KTSINALESED
-497 LLTHLKNTVVGL
+497 A
-509 NSKETTTAYYN
+509 TTAFHN

-525 KQGTAKQSEARLGFV
+525 KEGTAKQNEARLGFV
-540 AESLEDCISKLEIA
+540 SESLTDCISKLEIA

-559 NNKEAWSH
+559 SNTKAWSH
-567 PKEIFFRPNGI
+567 PKGIFFRPNGI
-578 SSSIKVASLFSGQGS
+578 SSTAKVASLFSGQGS
-593 QYANM
+593 QYVNM
-598 AKEATSSF
+598 AKEATNSF
-606 ETLQQTIAA
+606 ETIQQTIAA
-615 FDAKKGYDLATKIYP
+615 FDAKKGFDLANKIYP

-635 AEDKDSLEKN
+635 DEDKAILEKN
-645 ITNTEFAQPAI
+645 ITNTEFVQPAI
-656 GAISLGYYKVFKN
+656 GAISLGYYNVFKN
-669 AGLVSD
+669 AGFVSD

-689 ASGVLSETDYI
+689 ASGVLSDSDYM
-700 TLAIARGEAMAGKNA
+700 TLAVARGKAMGSKNA
-715 NGDAG
+715 SGDAG
-720 MMLAVK
+720 TMLAVK
-726 AATSEIQSLI
+726 AAASEIQPLI
-736 ASIPGVSIAN
+736 NGISGVSIAN
-746 INASNQL
+746 VNSSNQI

-758 TEGITKAKTLLDT
+758 TEGITKAKSLLDA
-771 KNYRSVLLPVSAAF
+771 KKYRSVILAVSAAF
-785 HTDCVGHAQQPFE
+785 HTDCVGHAQKPFE
-798 KSIQAIE
+798 KSINDIN
-805 FSSPVIPVYSNSTG
+805 FSSPKIPVYSNATG
-819 NAYPTETPKIKNI
+819 NPYPVEANKIKKV
-832 LAQHILNTVD
+832 LAQHILNSVD
-842 FKTEI
+842 FKSEI

-865 ILTNLVKDI
+865 VLTNLVKDI

-913 IDSNA
+913 IDNNA
-918 RQVAA
+918 RKEVA
-923 PSVQP
+923 PQTQP

-942 ATQKVYNDALNNGF
+942 ATQKAYKDVLNNGF
-956 KVSNTT
+956 KVSGAT
-962 EIIKTVE
+962 EVFKTGEDIKEIEVISE
-969 VIKEV
+969 VIKA
-974 IKEVPVSINK
+974 VPTYINEDN
-984 ISTDQVTEE
+984 SDQETEE
-993 DMKSTIIKSAIDGI
+993 DMMVDVIKSAIDGI

-1019 AILTEQNK
+1019 TILMEQNK
-1027 QTAQLLALLSDNFG
+1027 QTAQLLGLLSGNFVP
-1041 GEQNSENAAIDV
+1041 EQNVLEA
-1053 KIPTAASPAAPSVV
+1053 PAAPLTIET
-1067 PAAQTN
+1067 PAPVA
-1073 ETTKPIAPPVVEQD
+1073 ETIVTPIAAPPSTPIDDPITETVVSKD
-1087 VPAEGNSEMLDLMLG
+1087 AVATPVAVAAAPVAGNSEMLDLMLS

-1148 INPNDLA
+1148 INPNDLT

-1166 ISTKAGISATKSSAA
+1166 ISAKAGISATSVPVAA
-1181 PSVVPA
+1181 PIAVAPSAPVAETSAPV
-1187 AQTVVNTDPI
+1187 
-1197 ATPVVE
+1197 ATPAVE
-1203 TAVSTEGNSE
+1203 TAVPAEGNSE

-1270 DLAELRTLQEI
+1270 DLTELRTLQEI

-1286 TKAGISATTSTDVPS
+1286 AKAGISATSAPVAVAPSAPVAETSAPVTA
-1301 SFQAAQTNE
+1301 QA
-1310 TTKPIATPVVETAV
+1310 VETAV
-1324 STEGNSEMLDLM
+1324 SSEGNSEMLDLMLSVVADKTGYPAEMLELSMDMEADLGIDSIKRVEIFGAITEQSDKLADINPNDLTELRTLQEIVDYISAKAGISATSAPVAAPIAVAPEVVSNDLFSMPEAETAVSSEGNSEMLDLM

-1387 NDLAELRTLQEIVD
+1387 NDLTELRTLQEIVD
-1401 YISTKAG
+1401 YISAKAG
-1408 ISATTN
+1408 IAS
-1414 PDAPSSVP
+1414 
-1422 AAQTNETTKPI
+1422 
-1433 ATPVV
+1433 
-1438 ETGVSTEGNS
+1438 
-1448 EMLDLMLSVVA
+1448 
-1459 DKTGYPA
+1459 
-1466 EMLELSMDMEAD
+1466 
-1478 LGIDSIKRV
+1478 
-1487 EIFGAI
+1487 
-1493 TEQSDKL
+1493 
-1500 TDINP
+1500 
-1505 NDLAELRTLQEI
+1505 
-1517 VDYISTKAGIS
+1517 
-1528 ATTSPDAP
+1528 
-1536 SVVPAAQTV
+1536 
-1545 VNTDPIATPVVE
+1545 
-1557 HTISTEGNSEML
+1557 
-1569 DLMLTVVADKTGY
+1569 
-1582 PAEMLELSM
+1582 
-1591 DMEADLGIDS
+1591 
-1601 IKRVEIF
+1601 
-1608 GAITEQSDKLTDI
+1608 
-1621 NPNDLAELRT
+1621 
-1631 LQEIVDYIS
+1631 
-1640 TKAGSVIKKKSISL
+1640 KKKSLSL

>member
-1 MDTINSSLKKTPV
+1 MDNINSSLKKTPV

-29 KEYWNNIINQK
+29 DQFWNNIIDQK

-51 KIEDYYDADPTIA
+51 KIEDYYDADPRVA

-70 KGGFIPDIDFNP
+70 KGGFIPDVDFNP

-96 VSQLLSL
+96 ASQLLSL

-117 ESGKFTALLKEKT
+117 ESEKFTALLKERT

-150 QAPIWEKALK
+150 QAPIWEAALK
-160 SSGISDAD
+160 SSGISEAD
-168 IPHIIEKIKKAYV
+168 IPHIIEKMKKAYI

-268 RPFDIDSDGMLIGEG
+268 RPFDTDSDGMLIGEG
-283 IGMLVLKRLEDA
+283 VGMLVLKRLEDA

-301 VYGLLTG
+301 IYGLLTG

-370 FGKSDTTKN
+370 FGKSDATKN

-389 IGHTKSAA
+389 IGHTKAAA

-419 VTKPHEKFEIENSPF
+419 VTKPHEKFGIEESPF

-447 VPRRAGI
+447 VPRRAGL

-477 TDRVHQ
+477 KDRMHQ
-483 TFHSIYL
+483 TFHSIYI
-490 KATNAND
+490 KETNATVLFANI
-497 LLTHLKNTVVGL
+497 KNTIAGL
-509 NSKETTTAYYN
+509 NSKDAATVFYN
-520 LKESS
+520 LKEKS
-525 KQGTAKQSEARLGFV
+525 KEGTAKQSEARLGFV
-540 AESLEDCISKLEIA
+540 AESLVDCISKLEIA
-554 VKQLE
+554 IKQLE
-559 NNKEAWSH
+559 NKKEAWSH
-567 PKEIFFRPNGI
+567 PKGVFYRPNGI
-578 SSSIKVASLFSGQGS
+578 SSSTKVASLFSGQGS

-606 ETLQQTIAA
+606 ETIQQTIAA
-615 FDAKKGYDLATKIYP
+615 FDAKKEYDLANKIYP

-635 AEDKDSLEKN
+635 EADKALQEQS

-656 GAISLGYYKVFKN
+656 GAISLGYYNVFKN
-669 AGLVSD
+669 AGFVSD
-675 MVAGHSFGELTALC
+675 MAAGHSFGELTALC
-689 ASGVLSETDYI
+689 ASGVLSESDYM
-700 TLAIARGEAMAGKNA
+700 TLAIARGKAMAGKNA
-715 NGDAG
+715 SGDAG
-720 MMLAVK
+720 TMLAVK
-726 AATSEIQSLI
+726 AAASEIEPLI
-736 ASIPGVSIAN
+736 ASIKGVSVAN
-746 INASNQL
+746 INSSSQI

-758 TEGITKAKTLLDT
+758 TEGITKVKALLDT
-771 KNYRSVLLPVSAAF
+771 KKFRSILLPVSAAF
-785 HTDCVGHAQQPFE
+785 HTDCVGHAQKPFE
-798 KSIQAIE
+798 KSIKTIR

-819 NAYPTETPKIKNI
+819 NTYPTESTKIKKI
-832 LAQHILNTVD
+832 LEQHILNSVD
-842 FKTEI
+842 FKSEI

-874 LADKEHFVV
+874 LKDKEHFVI

-901 IQLQVLGCELGA
+901 IQLQVLGCKLGA
-913 IDSNA
+913 IDCNA
-918 RQVAA
+918 RQEKIPLA
-923 PSVQP
+923 QP

-942 ATQKVYNDALNNGF
+942 ATQKAYKDVLNNGF
-956 KVSNTT
+956 KVSGAT
-962 EIIKTVE
+962 E
-969 VIKEV
+969 VIKIEEEINEIEV
-974 IKEVPVSINK
+974 ISEVINAVPTYTSEDTIDKE
-984 ISTDQVTEE
+984 TEE
-993 DMKSTIIKSAIDGI
+993 DMMVDVIKSAIDGI

-1019 AILTEQNK
+1019 TILMEQNK
-1027 QTAQLLALLSDNFG
+1027 QTAQLLGLLSGNFAA
-1041 GEQNSENAAIDV
+1041 EQNILEA
-1053 KIPTAASPAAPSVV
+1053 PTAPLTIETPAPEASVSETIVTPIATPV
-1067 PAAQTN
+1067 AQTVVS
-1073 ETTKPIAPPVVEQD
+1073 TAPVVETIA
-1087 VPAEGNSEMLDLMLG
+1087 PAVGNSEMLDLMLSVVADKTG
-1102 VVADKT
+1102 YPAEMLELSMDMEADLGIDSIKRVEIFGAITEQSNKLTDINPTDLTELRTLQEIVDYISSKAGISAIAPVAATVVETVTSSEGNSEMLEFMLSVVADKT

-1148 INPNDLA
+1148 INPTDLT

-1166 ISTKAGISATKSSAA
+1166 ISSKAGISATTSVAIPVAAVTEVVSNDLFSA
-1181 PSVVPA
+1181 
-1187 AQTVVNTDPI
+1187 
-1197 ATPVVE
+1197 PVVE
-1203 TAVSTEGNSE
+1203 TVTSSEGNSE

-1263 LTDINPN
+1263 LTDINPT
-1270 DLAELRTLQEI
+1270 DLTELRTLQEI

-1286 TKAGISATTSTDVPS
+1286 SKAGISS
-1301 SFQAAQTNE
+1301 
-1310 TTKPIATPVVETAV
+1310 
-1324 STEGNSEMLDLM
+1324 
-1336 LSVVADK
+1336 
-1343 TGYPAEM
+1343 
-1350 LELSMDME
+1350 
-1358 ADLGIDSIKRVEIF
+1358 
-1372 GAITEQSDKL
+1372 
-1382 TDINP
+1382 
-1387 NDLAELRTLQEIVD
+1387 
-1401 YISTKAG
+1401 
-1408 ISATTN
+1408 
-1414 PDAPSSVP
+1414 
-1422 AAQTNETTKPI
+1422 
-1433 ATPVV
+1433 
-1438 ETGVSTEGNS
+1438 
-1448 EMLDLMLSVVA
+1448 
-1459 DKTGYPA
+1459 
-1466 EMLELSMDMEAD
+1466 
-1478 LGIDSIKRV
+1478 
-1487 EIFGAI
+1487 
-1493 TEQSDKL
+1493 
-1500 TDINP
+1500 
-1505 NDLAELRTLQEI
+1505 
-1517 VDYISTKAGIS
+1517 
-1528 ATTSPDAP
+1528 
-1536 SVVPAAQTV
+1536 
-1545 VNTDPIATPVVE
+1545 
-1557 HTISTEGNSEML
+1557 
-1569 DLMLTVVADKTGY
+1569 
-1582 PAEMLELSM
+1582 
-1591 DMEADLGIDS
+1591 
-1601 IKRVEIF
+1601 
-1608 GAITEQSDKLTDI
+1608 
-1621 NPNDLAELRT
+1621 
-1631 LQEIVDYIS
+1631 
-1640 TKAGSVIKKKSISL
+1640 KKKSLNL

>member
-29 KEYWNNIINQK
+29 EEYWNNIINQK

-70 KGGFIPDIDFNP
+70 KGGFIPDVDFNP

-117 ESGKFTALLKEKT
+117 ESEKFTALLKEKT

-168 IPHIIEKIKKAYV
+168 IPHIIEKMKKAYI

-268 RPFDIDSDGMLIGEG
+268 RPFDTDSDGMLIGEG

-301 VYGLLTG
+301 IYGLLTG

-419 VTKPHEKFEIENSPF
+419 VTKPHEKFGIENSPF

-477 TDRVHQ
+477 TDRIHQ

-490 KATNAND
+490 KATDANS
-497 LLTHLKNTVVGL
+497 LLTQLKNTIVGL
-509 NSKETTTAYYN
+509 NSNEATTAFYK

-525 KQGTAKQSEARLGFV
+525 KQVTAKQNEARLGFV

-559 NNKEAWSH
+559 KNKDAWSH

-656 GAISLGYYKVFKN
+656 GAISLGYYKIFKN

-689 ASGVLSETDYI
+689 ASGVLSESDYM
-700 TLAIARGEAMAGKNA
+700 TLAIARGKAMAGKNA
-715 NGDAG
+715 SGDAG

-726 AATSEIQSLI
+726 AATSEIQPLI

-771 KNYRSVLLPVSAAF
+771 KNYRSIVLPVSAAF

-819 NAYPTETPKIKNI
+819 DAYPTETPKIKNI

-918 RQVAA
+918 RRAA
-923 PSVQP
+923 MPLLQP

-942 ATQKVYNDALNNGF
+942 ATQKVYNDVLNNGF
-956 KVSNTT
+956 KVSGAT
-962 EIIKTVE
+962 ETIRTVE

-974 IKEVPVSINK
+974 IKEVPVAINK

-993 DMKSTIIKSAIDGI
+993 DMTATIIKSAIDGI

-1019 AILTEQNK
+1019 TILTEQNK

-1041 GEQNSENAAIDV
+1041 GEQNPENTAAVAV
-1053 KIPTAASPAAPSVV
+1053 KIPAAASPAAPPATAQIVEPIK
-1067 PAAQTN
+1067 PAA
-1073 ETTKPIAPPVVEQD
+1073 IPVIESTLPTQ
-1087 VPAEGNSEMLDLMLG
+1087 GNSEMLDLMLS

-1148 INPNDLA
+1148 INPNDLT

-1166 ISTKAGISATKSSAA
+1166 ISAKAGISATTSTAA
-1181 PSVVPA
+1181 PSAVPV
-1187 AQTVVNTDPI
+1187 AQTDETTKPI
-1197 ATPVVE
+1197 ATTVVE
-1203 TAVSTEGNSE
+1203 HVVSTEGNSE

-1270 DLAELRTLQEI
+1270 DLTELRTLQEI

-1286 TKAGISATTSTDVPS
+1286 TKAGISSTTSTAAPS
-1301 SFQAAQTNE
+1301 VAPVNKIVEATNSV
-1310 TTKPIATPVVETAV
+1310 TTPVAEHVV
-1324 STEGNSEMLDLM
+1324 PTEGNSEMLNLM

-1387 NDLAELRTLQEIVD
+1387 NDLTELRTLQEIVD

-1408 ISATTN
+1408 ISPT
-1414 PDAPSSVP
+1414 S
-1422 AAQTNETTKPI
+1422 AQVAE
-1433 ATPVV
+1433 PV
-1438 ETGVSTEGNS
+1438 
-1448 EMLDLMLSVVA
+1448 
-1459 DKTGYPA
+1459 
-1466 EMLELSMDMEAD
+1466 
-1478 LGIDSIKRV
+1478 
-1487 EIFGAI
+1487 
-1493 TEQSDKL
+1493 
-1500 TDINP
+1500 
-1505 NDLAELRTLQEI
+1505 
-1517 VDYISTKAGIS
+1517 
-1528 ATTSPDAP
+1528 
-1536 SVVPAAQTV
+1536 AQTV
-1545 VNTDPIATPVVE
+1545 VNADPIATPIVE
-1557 HTISTEGNSEML
+1557 TAAPTEGNSEML

-1621 NPNDLAELRT
+1621 NPNDLTELRT

-1640 TKAGSVIKKKSISL
+1640 AKAGGVIKKKNLSL

>member
-29 KEYWNNIINQK
+29 QEYWNNIINQK

-168 IPHIIEKIKKAYV
+168 IPHIIEKMKKAYV

-268 RPFDIDSDGMLIGEG
+268 RPFDTDSDGMLIGEG

-434 YVNAETR
+434 YVNAKTR

-490 KATNAND
+490 KATDAND
-497 LLTHLKNTVVGL
+497 LLTHLKNTVARL
-509 NSKETTTAYYN
+509 NSKEATAAYYN

-525 KQGTAKQSEARLGFV
+525 KQGTAKQNEARLGFV

-559 NNKEAWSH
+559 NNKNAWSH

-635 AEDKDSLEKN
+635 PEDNDSLEKN

-656 GAISLGYYKVFKN
+656 GAISLGYYKIFKN

-689 ASGVLSETDYI
+689 ASGVLSESDYM
-700 TLAIARGEAMAGKNA
+700 TLAIARGKAMAGENTS
-715 NGDAG
+715 GDAG

-726 AATSEIQSLI
+726 AATSEIQPLI

-758 TEGITKAKTLLDT
+758 TEGITQAKTLLDT

-819 NAYPTETPKIKNI
+819 NAYPTETPEIKNI

-901 IQLQVLGCELGA
+901 VQLQVLGCELGA

-918 RQVAA
+918 RRVAA
-923 PSVQP
+923 PLVQP

-956 KVSNTT
+956 KVSNAT

-1019 AILTEQNK
+1019 TILTEQNK

-1041 GEQNSENAAIDV
+1041 GEQNPENAATVAIKTPAD
-1053 KIPTAASPAAPSVV
+1053 KSPPAPPASVSSQIVEPNKPAA
-1067 PAAQTN
+1067 A
-1073 ETTKPIAPPVVEQD
+1073 IPV
-1087 VPAEGNSEMLDLMLG
+1087 
-1102 VVADKT
+1102 
-1108 GYPAEM
+1108 
-1114 LELSMDME
+1114 
-1122 ADLGIDSIKRVEIFG
+1122 I
-1137 AITEQ
+1137 
-1142 SDKLTD
+1142 
-1148 INPNDLA
+1148 
-1155 ELRTLQEIVDY
+1155 
-1166 ISTKAGISATKSSAA
+1166 
-1181 PSVVPA
+1181 
-1187 AQTVVNTDPI
+1187 
-1197 ATPVVE
+1197 E
-1203 TAVSTEGNSE
+1203 TALPTQENSE

-1263 LTDINPN
+1263 LTDI
-1270 DLAELRTLQEI
+1270 
-1281 VDYIS
+1281 
-1286 TKAGISATTSTDVPS
+1286 
-1301 SFQAAQTNE
+1301 
-1310 TTKPIATPVVETAV
+1310 
-1324 STEGNSEMLDLM
+1324 
-1336 LSVVADK
+1336 
-1343 TGYPAEM
+1343 
-1350 LELSMDME
+1350 
-1358 ADLGIDSIKRVEIF
+1358 
-1372 GAITEQSDKL
+1372 
-1382 TDINP
+1382 
-1387 NDLAELRTLQEIVD
+1387 
-1401 YISTKAG
+1401 
-1408 ISATTN
+1408 
-1414 PDAPSSVP
+1414 
-1422 AAQTNETTKPI
+1422 
-1433 ATPVV
+1433 
-1438 ETGVSTEGNS
+1438 
-1448 EMLDLMLSVVA
+1448 
-1459 DKTGYPA
+1459 
-1466 EMLELSMDMEAD
+1466 
-1478 LGIDSIKRV
+1478 
-1487 EIFGAI
+1487 
-1493 TEQSDKL
+1493 
-1500 TDINP
+1500 
-1505 NDLAELRTLQEI
+1505 
-1517 VDYISTKAGIS
+1517 
-1528 ATTSPDAP
+1528 
-1536 SVVPAAQTV
+1536 
-1545 VNTDPIATPVVE
+1545 
-1557 HTISTEGNSEML
+1557 
-1569 DLMLTVVADKTGY
+1569 
-1582 PAEMLELSM
+1582 
-1591 DMEADLGIDS
+1591 
-1601 IKRVEIF
+1601 
-1608 GAITEQSDKLTDI
+1608 
-1621 NPNDLAELRT
+1621 
-1631 LQEIVDYIS
+1631 
-1640 TKAGSVIKKKSISL
+1640 
-1654 A
+1654 

>member
-1067 PAAQTN
+1067 PAA
-1073 ETTKPIAPPVVEQD
+1073 
-1087 VPAEGNSEMLDLMLG
+1087 
-1102 VVADKT
+1102 
-1108 GYPAEM
+1108 
-1114 LELSMDME
+1114 
-1122 ADLGIDSIKRVEIFG
+1122 R
-1137 AITEQ
+1137 
-1142 SDKLTD
+1142 
-1148 INPNDLA
+1148 
-1155 ELRTLQEIVDY
+1155 
-1166 ISTKAGISATKSSAA
+1166 
-1181 PSVVPA
+1181 
-1187 AQTVVNTDPI
+1187 TVVNTDPI
-1197 ATPVVE
+1197 ATSVVE

-1286 TKAGISATTSTDVPS
+1286 SKAGISAITSTDAPS
-1301 SFQAAQTNE
+1301 SFQAAQTVVN
-1310 TTKPIATPVVETAV
+1310 TDPIATSVVETVV

-1336 LSVVADK
+1336 LTVVADK

-1448 EMLDLMLSVVA
+1448 EMLDLML
-1459 DKTGYPA
+1459 
-1466 EMLELSMDMEAD
+1466 
-1478 LGIDSIKRV
+1478 
-1487 EIFGAI
+1487 
-1493 TEQSDKL
+1493 
-1500 TDINP
+1500 
-1505 NDLAELRTLQEI
+1505 
-1517 VDYISTKAGIS
+1517 
-1528 ATTSPDAP
+1528 
-1536 SVVPAAQTV
+1536 
-1545 VNTDPIATPVVE
+1545 
-1557 HTISTEGNSEML
+1557 
-1569 DLMLTVVADKTGY
+1569 TVVADKTGY

-1640 TKAGSVIKKKSISL
+1640 TKAGGVIKKKSISL

>member
-14 AIIGLSAMFADASNV
+14 AIIGLSAMFADATNV
-29 KEYWNNIINQK
+29 EQFWNNIINQK
-40 DSIVDVPESRW
+40 DSIVDVPDSRW
-51 KIEDYYDADPTIA
+51 KIEDYYDADPRA
-64 DKTYCK
+64 EDKTYCK
-70 KGGFIPDIDFNP
+70 KGGFIPDVDFNP

-96 VSQLLSL
+96 ASQLLSL

-117 ESGKFTALLKEKT
+117 NSDKFTALLKERT

-150 QAPIWEKALK
+150 QAPIWEAALR
-160 SSGISDAD
+160 SSGISDTD
-168 IPHIIEKIKKAYV
+168 IPHIVEKMKKAYI

-268 RPFDIDSDGMLIGEG
+268 RPFDTDSDGMLIGEG

-301 VYGLLTG
+301 IYGLLTG

-340 YDASTVKL
+340 YEASTVKL

-370 FGKSDTTKN
+370 FSKSNATKN

-389 IGHTKSAA
+389 IGHTKAAA
-397 GAAGMIKAALA
+397 GAAGMIKTALA

-419 VTKPHEKFEIENSPF
+419 VTKPHEKFGIETSPF

-447 VPRRAGI
+447 VPRRAGV

-462 NVHFAMEEYENKTSF
+462 NVHFAMEEYESKSSF
-477 TDRVHQ
+477 TDRVHKSFEGIFIKAANATDLQ
-483 TFHSIYL
+483 TS
-490 KATNAND
+490 
-497 LLTHLKNTVVGL
+497 LKNTIDAL
-509 NSKETTTAYYN
+509 KSNEATTAFYN
-520 LKESS
+520 LKKES
-525 KQGTAKQSEARLGFV
+525 KNGTALENEARLGFV
-540 AESLEDCISKLEIA
+540 VESLDDCISKLEIA
-554 VKQLE
+554 TKQLE
-559 NNKEAWSH
+559 NNKDVWSH
-567 PKEIFFRPNGI
+567 PKGVFFRPYGI
-578 SSSIKVASLFSGQGS
+578 SSTTKIASLFSGQGS

-606 ETLQQTIAA
+606 ETIQQTIAN
-615 FDAKKGYDLATKIYP
+615 FDAKKEYNLANKIYP

-635 AEDKDSLEKN
+635 DKDKATLEKN
-645 ITNTEFAQPAI
+645 ITSTDIAQPAI

-669 AGLVSD
+669 AGFVSD
-675 MVAGHSFGELTALC
+675 MFAGHSFGELTALC
-689 ASGVLSETDYI
+689 ASGVLSERDYI
-700 TLAIARGEAMAGKNA
+700 TLAIARGNAMASKNA
-715 NGDAG
+715 SGDAG
-720 MMLAVK
+720 TMLAVK
-726 AATSEIQSLI
+726 AAASEIEPVI
-736 ASIPGVSIAN
+736 AAIAGVSIAN
-746 INASNQL
+746 INSSSQI

-758 TEGITKAKTLLDT
+758 TEGITKAKTVLDA
-771 KNYRSVLLPVSAAF
+771 KKFRSILLPVAAAF
-785 HTDCVGHAQQPFE
+785 HTDCVGHAQKPFE
-798 KSIQAIE
+798 KSINAIK
-805 FSSPVIPVYSNSTG
+805 FSSPAIPVYSNSTG
-819 NAYPTETPKIKNI
+819 NQYPTEATKIKEI
-832 LAQHILNTVD
+832 LGQHILNSVD
-842 FKTEI
+842 FKSEI

-874 LADKEHFVV
+874 LKNKEHFVI

-901 IQLQVLGCELGA
+901 IQLQVLGCKLDA

-918 RQVAA
+918 RQEKA
-923 PSVQP
+923 PQAQP

-942 ATQKVYNDALNNGF
+942 ATQKAYQDVLNNGF
-956 KVSNTT
+956 KVSGTT
-962 EIIKTVE
+962 EVYKTEEEIKEIE
-969 VIKEV
+969 VISEV
-974 IKEVPVSINK
+974 INAIPTYTNEDSKE
-984 ISTDQVTEE
+984 QETEE
-993 DMKSTIIKSAIDGI
+993 DMMVDVIKSAIEGI

-1019 AILTEQNK
+1019 TILMEQNK
-1027 QTAQLLALLSDNFG
+1027 QTAQLLGLLSGNFSAD
-1041 GEQNSENAAIDV
+1041 QNVLE
-1053 KIPTAASPAAPSVV
+1053 APSAPLSLENSAPVEETITA
-1067 PAAQTN
+1067 PMTPQPSEEITAQEAQT
-1073 ETTKPIAPPVVEQD
+1073 IARPAPVAV
-1087 VPAEGNSEMLDLMLG
+1087 
-1102 VVADKT
+1102 
-1108 GYPAEM
+1108 
-1114 LELSMDME
+1114 
-1122 ADLGIDSIKRVEIFG
+1122 
-1137 AITEQ
+1137 
-1142 SDKLTD
+1142 
-1148 INPNDLA
+1148 
-1155 ELRTLQEIVDY
+1155 
-1166 ISTKAGISATKSSAA
+1166 
-1181 PSVVPA
+1181 
-1187 AQTVVNTDPI
+1187 
-1197 ATPVVE
+1197 PVVE
-1203 TAVSTEGNSE
+1203 TVAFSEGNSE

-1270 DLAELRTLQEI
+1270 DLTELRTLQEI
-1281 VDYIS
+1281 VNYIS
-1286 TKAGISATTSTDVPS
+1286 SKAGISATTPVATSQITT
-1301 SFQAAQTNE
+1301 QT
-1310 TTKPIATPVVETAV
+1310 IATPAPLAAPVVETVV
-1324 STEGNSEMLDLM
+1324 SSEGNSEMLDLM

-1387 NDLAELRTLQEIVD
+1387 NDLTELRTLQEIVD
-1401 YISTKAG
+1401 YISSKAG
-1408 ISATTN
+1408 ISAS
-1414 PDAPSSVP
+1414 A
-1422 AAQTNETTKPI
+1422 PI
-1433 ATPVV
+1433 AATQTIATSAPVAAPIV
-1438 ETGVSTEGNS
+1438 ETVTSYEGNS

-1505 NDLAELRTLQEI
+1505 NDLTELRTLQEI
-1517 VDYISTKAGIS
+1517 VDYISSKAGIS
-1528 ATTSPDAP
+1528 T
-1536 SVVPAAQTV
+1536 
-1545 VNTDPIATPVVE
+1545 
-1557 HTISTEGNSEML
+1557 
-1569 DLMLTVVADKTGY
+1569 
-1582 PAEMLELSM
+1582 
-1591 DMEADLGIDS
+1591 
-1601 IKRVEIF
+1601 
-1608 GAITEQSDKLTDI
+1608 
-1621 NPNDLAELRT
+1621 
-1631 LQEIVDYIS
+1631 
-1640 TKAGSVIKKKSISL
+1640 KKKSLSL
-1654 A
+1654 V

>member
-29 KEYWNNIINQK
+29 EEYWNNIINQK

-70 KGGFIPDIDFNP
+70 KGGFIPDVDFNP

-117 ESGKFTALLKEKT
+117 ESAKFTALLKEKT

-150 QAPIWEKALK
+150 QTPIWEKALK

-168 IPHIIEKIKKAYV
+168 IPHIIEKMKKAYI

-268 RPFDIDSDGMLIGEG
+268 RPFDTDSDGMLIGEG

-301 VYGLLTG
+301 IYGLLTG

-419 VTKPHEKFEIENSPF
+419 VTKPHEKFGIENSPF

-477 TDRVHQ
+477 TDRIHQ

-490 KATNAND
+490 KSTDANG
-497 LLTHLKNTVVGL
+497 LLTQLKNTIVGL
-509 NSKETTTAYYN
+509 NSNEATTAFYK

-525 KQGTAKQSEARLGFV
+525 KQGTAKQNEARLGFV

-559 NNKEAWSH
+559 NNKDAWSH

-656 GAISLGYYKVFKN
+656 GAISLGYYKIFKN
-669 AGLVSD
+669 AGFVSD

-689 ASGVLSETDYI
+689 ASGVLSESDYM
-700 TLAIARGEAMAGKNA
+700 TLAIARGKAMAGKNA
-715 NGDAG
+715 SGDAG

-726 AATSEIQSLI
+726 AATSEIQPLI

-771 KNYRSVLLPVSAAF
+771 KNYRSIVLPVSAAF

-901 IQLQVLGCELGA
+901 VQLQVLGCELGA

-918 RQVAA
+918 RRAA
-923 PSVQP
+923 MPLLQP

-942 ATQKVYNDALNNGF
+942 ATQKVYNDVLNNGF
-956 KVSNTT
+956 KVSGAT
-962 EIIKTVE
+962 ETIRTVE

-974 IKEVPVSINK
+974 IKEVPVAINK

-993 DMKSTIIKSAIDGI
+993 DMTATIIKSAIDGI

-1019 AILTEQNK
+1019 TILMEQNK

-1041 GEQNSENAAIDV
+1041 GEQNPENTAAVDI
-1053 KIPTAASPAAPSVV
+1053 KIPAAASPPVAASAQIVEPIK
-1067 PAAQTN
+1067 PAAIPVI
-1073 ETTKPIAPPVVEQD
+1073 ETALPPQ
-1087 VPAEGNSEMLDLMLG
+1087 GNSEMLDLMLS

-1148 INPNDLA
+1148 INPNDLT

-1166 ISTKAGISATKSSAA
+1166 ISAKAGISATTSTAA
-1181 PSVVPA
+1181 SSVVPV
-1187 AQTVVNTDPI
+1187 AQTDETTKPI

-1203 TAVSTEGNSE
+1203 HVVSTEGNSE

-1270 DLAELRTLQEI
+1270 DLTELRTLQEI

-1286 TKAGISATTSTDVPS
+1286 TKAGISSTTSTAAPSVVPVNKIVEATNS
-1301 SFQAAQTNE
+1301 VAKPVAEHVVPTEGNSEMLNLMLSVVADKTGYPAEMLELSMDMEADLGIDSIKRVEIFGAITEQSDKLTDINPNDLTELRTLQEIVDYISTKAGISPTSAQVAEPVAQTVVNAD
-1310 TTKPIATPVVETAV
+1310 PIPTPIVETAV
-1324 STEGNSEMLDLM
+1324 PTEGNSEMLDLM

-1382 TDINP
+1382 IDINP
-1387 NDLAELRTLQEIVD
+1387 NDLTELRTLQEIVD
-1401 YISTKAG
+1401 YISAKAG
-1408 ISATTN
+1408 
-1414 PDAPSSVP
+1414 
-1422 AAQTNETTKPI
+1422 
-1433 ATPVV
+1433 
-1438 ETGVSTEGNS
+1438 G
-1448 EMLDLMLSVVA
+1448 
-1459 DKTGYPA
+1459 
-1466 EMLELSMDMEAD
+1466 
-1478 LGIDSIKRV
+1478 
-1487 EIFGAI
+1487 
-1493 TEQSDKL
+1493 
-1500 TDINP
+1500 
-1505 NDLAELRTLQEI
+1505 
-1517 VDYISTKAGIS
+1517 
-1528 ATTSPDAP
+1528 
-1536 SVVPAAQTV
+1536 
-1545 VNTDPIATPVVE
+1545 
-1557 HTISTEGNSEML
+1557 
-1569 DLMLTVVADKTGY
+1569 
-1582 PAEMLELSM
+1582 
-1591 DMEADLGIDS
+1591 
-1601 IKRVEIF
+1601 
-1608 GAITEQSDKLTDI
+1608 
-1621 NPNDLAELRT
+1621 
-1631 LQEIVDYIS
+1631 
-1640 TKAGSVIKKKSISL
+1640 VIKKKNLSL